1 MLSLDKLSIKGFK
14 SFVEPTD
21 FEVKNGL
28 TGIVGPNG
36 CGKSNIVEAIR
47 FGLGEVSAKQLR
59 GKEIDDLI
67 FNGTDTRPSWNLA
80 EVGLFINLDGSELE
94 NKYQSKQIEI
104 SRKIHRG
111 EGSSSYING
120 KEVRL
125 KDIQLLFADAS
136 TSARSTSIVSQGRIG
151 AITQA
156 KPEDRKMVLE
166 EAAGILGLQSRR
178 HDSELRLKGANN
190 NLLRVED
197 VIKTYEEQLAVLKK
211 QSKEAERFRNISSL
225 IKNAEASVFYVKR
238 NNLQKIIKTLNE
250 DKNKIQIRLA
260 EFQGDVSLKDQAYED
275 LKVRIPPMREKSY
288 SLNSELERL
297 NMTVDNLK
305 QEELRFEEHK
315 VNLEHRVNQLETDL
329 GVEDQQH
336 KETNIKITEINKEIE
351 ELSSKDFDSVSDNNI
366 GQSDKSLLNNI
377 SFDKKYENAVAAIFG
392 KELLASL
399 DKDEVFYWTEN
410 ILNVQNASFSFECKL
425 ASDLIKSPQRIIN
438 KLNNVAIV
446 ENKVEGHENHKNL
459 KVGQAIVDIEG
470 NLWRWD
476 GLFISSSYESN
487 ISSIL
492 SELKEKRLND
502 LKKQVV
508 EWQRILEITDQKIHD
523 LKERIK
529 TAKEELEISQNNPGD
544 IDSKRQF
551 LLNKIK
557 ELDEEKKLFDNQL
570 QEQENLLETL
580 SKDLRNKEQNY
591 SVVKEELIRKES
603 EISNYTNNLNQL
615 ALSCREKINV
625 DLMNLENEIEKFKK
639 DEELESAEK
648 RVIRLVSERER
659 IGAVNLLAEDE
670 YSKLREKVNET
681 IKDKNEIQES
691 IEKLHEAINKINKEG
706 VSRLRD
712 AFKIVNENFE
722 RLFTKLFG
730 GGKAYLK
737 LIQND
742 EDPLNSGLEIFA
754 SPPGKKMQNITLLSG
769 GEQALTAISLL
780 FAVFIANPSPF
791 CILDEVDAPLDDN
804 NVDRFCSMVE
814 EIQKKVQ
821 TKFIVITHNRM
832 TMSRV
837 DRLYGVTMPEE
848 GVSQIVSVELE
859 EAVKFAADAE

>member
-21 FEVKNGL
+21 FEIKNGL

-67 FNGTDTRPSWNLA
+67 FNGTDNRPSWNIS
-80 EVGLFINLDGSELE
+80 EVGLFVNIEGSDLE
-94 NKYQSKQIEI
+94 NKFESKQLEI
-104 SRKIHRG
+104 ARKIWRG
-111 EGSSSYING
+111 EGTNSFING

-178 HDSELRLKGANN
+178 HDAELRLKGANN

-197 VIKTYEEQLAVLKK
+197 VIETYEEQLAILKK
-211 QSKEAERFRNISSL
+211 QAKEAERFRNISTL
-225 IKNAEASVFYVKR
+225 IKNAEASVFFVKR
-238 NNLQKIIKTLNE
+238 NELQLIIKKLNE
-250 DKNKIQIRLA
+250 EKDKIKIKLA
-260 EFQGDVSLKDQAYED
+260 DFQGDVSIQDQAYED
-275 LKVRIPPMREKSY
+275 LKVKIPPMREKSY
-288 SLNSELERL
+288 SLNSELDRL
-297 NMTVDNLK
+297 NMTVENLK

-315 VNLEHRVNQLETDL
+315 INLEHRVKQLNQDL
-329 GVEDQQH
+329 QIEQKQFED
-336 KETNIKITEINKEIE
+336 TNNKIKTIKKDIE
-351 ELSSKDFDSVSDNNI
+351 DLSSKEFEAENRDNPIN
-366 GQSDKSLLNNI
+366 QSDKSLLNNI

-399 DKDEVFYWTEN
+399 EPDDVYYWSEHLGEN
-410 ILNVQNASFSFECKL
+410 VTKKFNFNCEL
-425 ASDLIKSPQRIIN
+425 ASNVIKAPNQVIN
-438 KLNNVAIV
+438 KLENVAIV
-446 ENKVEGHENHKNL
+446 STKKEGTENHSKIDI
-459 KVGQAIVDIEG
+459 GQAIVDLEG

-476 GLFISSSYESN
+476 GLFISSSYEAN
-487 ISSIL
+487 ISTIL

-502 LKKQVV
+502 LKKQII
-508 EWQRILEITDQKIHD
+508 EWERILEVTNQKTDD
-523 LKERIK
+523 LNQRIK
-529 TAKEELEISQNNPGD
+529 TTKEELEVSENNPGD

-551 LLNKIK
+551 LLNKINQ
-557 ELDEEKKLFDNQL
+557 LDGEKKLFDNEL
-570 QEQENLLETL
+570 QEQENLLEKL
-580 SKDLRNKEQNY
+580 SKELRSKEQNY

-603 EISNYTNNLNQL
+603 EISNYSNNLAQL
-615 ALSCREKINV
+615 TQSCREKINV
-625 DLMNLENEIEKFKK
+625 DLLNLENEVEKFKK
-639 DEELESAEK
+639 DEDLETAEK
-648 RVIRLVSERER
+648 RVSRLNAERER

-670 YSKLREKVNET
+670 YVKLREKVDET

-706 VSRLRD
+706 VTRLKD

-780 FAVFIANPSPF
+780 FAVFMANPSPF

-814 EIQKKVQ
+814 EISEKVQ
-821 TKFIVITHNRM
+821 TKFIIITHNRM

-848 GVSQIVSVELE
+848 GISQIVSVELE
-859 EAVKFAADAE
+859 EAVKYAE

>member
-21 FEVKNGL
+21 FEIKNGL

-36 CGKSNIVEAIR
+36 CGKSNIVEAVR

-67 FNGTDTRPSWNLA
+67 FNGTDSRPSWNIA
-80 EVGLFINLDGSELE
+80 EVGLFVNIEGSDLE
-94 NKYQSKQIEI
+94 NKFESKQLEI
-104 SRKIHRG
+104 ARKIWRG
-111 EGSSSYING
+111 EGTNSFING

-178 HDSELRLKGANN
+178 HDAELRLKGANN

-197 VIKTYEEQLAVLKK
+197 VIETYEEQLAILKK
-211 QSKEAERFRNISSL
+211 QAKEAERFRNISTL
-225 IKNAEASVFYVKR
+225 IKNAEASVFFVKR
-238 NNLQKIIKTLNE
+238 NDLQLIIEKLNE
-250 DKNKIQIRLA
+250 EKDKIKIKLA
-260 EFQGDVSLKDQAYED
+260 DFQGDVSIQDQAYED
-275 LKVRIPPMREKSY
+275 LKVKIPPMREKSY
-288 SLNSELERL
+288 SLNSELDRL
-297 NMTVDNLK
+297 NMTVENLK

-315 VNLEHRVNQLETDL
+315 INLEHRVKQLNQDL
-329 GVEDQQH
+329 QIEQKQFED
-336 KETNIKITEINKEIE
+336 TNNKIKTIKKDIE
-351 ELSSKDFDSVSDNNI
+351 DLSSKEFEAENRDKPIN
-366 GQSDKSLLNNI
+366 QSDKSLLNNI
-377 SFDKKYENAVAAIFG
+377 YYDKKYENAIAAIFG

-399 DKDEVFYWTEN
+399 EPDDIYYWSEYLGEN
-410 ILNVQNASFSFECKL
+410 VTKKFNFNCEL
-425 ASDLIKSPQRIIN
+425 ASNVIKAPNQVIN
-438 KLNNVAIV
+438 KLENVAIV
-446 ENKVEGHENHKNL
+446 STKKEGTENHSKIDI
-459 KVGQAIVDIEG
+459 GQAIVDLEG

-476 GLFISSSYESN
+476 GLFISSSYEAN
-487 ISSIL
+487 ISTIL

-502 LKKQVV
+502 LKKQII
-508 EWQRILEITDQKIHD
+508 EWERILEVTNQKTED
-523 LKERIK
+523 LNQRIK
-529 TAKEELEISQNNPGD
+529 TTKEELEVSENNPGD

-551 LLNKIK
+551 LLNKINQ
-557 ELDEEKKLFDNQL
+557 LDGEKKLFDNEL
-570 QEQENLLETL
+570 QEQENLLEKL
-580 SKDLRNKEQNY
+580 SKELRSKEQNY

-603 EISNYTNNLNQL
+603 EISNYSNNLAQL
-615 ALSCREKINV
+615 TQSCREKINV
-625 DLMNLENEIEKFKK
+625 DLLNIENELEKFKK
-639 DEELESAEK
+639 DEDLETAEK
-648 RVIRLVSERER
+648 RVSRLNAERER

-670 YSKLREKVNET
+670 YVKLREKVDET

-706 VSRLRD
+706 VTRLKD

-780 FAVFIANPSPF
+780 FAVFMANPSPF

-814 EIQKKVQ
+814 EISEKVQ
-821 TKFIVITHNRM
+821 TKFIIITHNRM

-848 GVSQIVSVELE
+848 GISQIVSVELE
-859 EAVKFAADAE
+859 EAVKYAE

>member
-1 MLSLDKLSIKGFK
+1 MLSLDKLTIKGFK
-14 SFVEPTD
+14 SFVETTD
-21 FEVKNGL
+21 FEVKDGL

-67 FNGTDTRPSWNLA
+67 FNGTDNRPSWNLA
-80 EVGLFINLDGSELE
+80 EVGLFVNVEDSDLE
-94 NKYQSKQIEI
+94 KRYQSKKIEI
-104 SRKIHRG
+104 ARKIYRG
-111 EGSSSYING
+111 EGSNSFING

-178 HDSELRLKGANN
+178 HDSELRLKAAHN

-197 VIKTYEEQLAVLKK
+197 VINTYEEQLAILKK
-211 QSKEAERFRNISSL
+211 QSKEAERFRNISTL
-225 IKNAEASVFYVKR
+225 IKNAEASVFFVKR
-238 NNLQKIIKTLNE
+238 NKLQKTIQTLEE

-260 EFQGDVSLKDQAYED
+260 DFKGDVSSQDQAYED
-275 LKVRIPPMREKSY
+275 LKVKLPPMREKSY

-297 NMTVDNLK
+297 KMNVENLK

-315 VNLEHRVNQLETDL
+315 TNLEHRVKQLEKDL
-329 GVEDQQH
+329 LIEDQQFE
-336 KETNIKITEINKEIE
+336 ETNLKINEINIEIK
-351 ELSSKDFDSVSDNNI
+351 ELSSKDFDSSSNSSI
-366 GQSDKSLLNNI
+366 GKSDKSLLNNI
-377 SFDKKYENAVAAIFG
+377 SFDKQYENAVAAIFG

-399 DKDEVFYWTEN
+399 EKDEVFYWTEN
-410 ILNVQNASFSFECKL
+410 IKEFQNSKFNFDCKL
-425 ASDLIKSPQRIIN
+425 ASEVIKSPQRILN
-438 KLNNVAIV
+438 KLKNVAIV
-446 ENKVEGHENHKNL
+446 DNKIQGYENHQYL
-459 KVGQAIVDIEG
+459 KPGQAIVDKEG

-476 GLFISSSYESN
+476 GLFISSSYEAN

-492 SELKEKRLND
+492 AELKEKRLND
-502 LKKQVV
+502 LKKQVI
-508 EWQRILEITDQKIHD
+508 EWQRILEITNQKIKD
-523 LKERIK
+523 LKDRIK
-529 TAKEELEISQNNPGD
+529 TANEELEISQNNPGD

-557 ELDEEKKLFDNQL
+557 ELENEKKLFDNNL
-570 QEQENLLETL
+570 QEQENLLEKL

-603 EISNYTNNLNQL
+603 EISNYSNNLNQL
-615 ALSCREKINV
+615 ILSCREKINV
-625 DLMNLENEIEKFKK
+625 DLLDLENEIEKFKK
-639 DEELESAEK
+639 DEDLETAEK
-648 RVIRLVSERER
+648 RVLRLITERER

-670 YSKLREKVNET
+670 YTNLREKVDET
-681 IKDKNEIQES
+681 IRDKNEIQES

-706 VSRLRD
+706 VTRLRE

-814 EIQKKVQ
+814 EISEKVQ
-821 TKFIVITHNRM
+821 TKFIIITHNRM

-859 EAVKFAADAE
+859 EAVKYAEE

>member
-14 SFVEPTD
+14 SFVEPTE
-21 FEVKNGL
+21 FEIKSGL

-67 FNGTDTRPSWNLA
+67 FNGTDNRPSWNLA
-80 EVGLFINLDGSELE
+80 EVGLFVNIDGTDLE
-94 NKYQSKQIEI
+94 NKFESKSLEI
-104 SRKIHRG
+104 ARKIWRG
-111 EGSSSYING
+111 EGTNSYING

-178 HDSELRLKGANN
+178 HDSELRLKAATN

-197 VIKTYEEQLAVLKK
+197 VIQTYEEQLAILKK
-211 QSKEAERFRNISSL
+211 QSKEAERFRSISTL

-238 NNLQKIIKTLNE
+238 NQIQATLQNLE
-250 DKNKIQIRLA
+250 DEKNKIKIKLA
-260 EFQGDVSLKDQAYED
+260 DYQGDVSSQDQAFED
-275 LKVRIPPMREKSY
+275 LKVKIPPMREKSY
-288 SLNSELERL
+288 SLNSELDRL
-297 NMTVDNLK
+297 NMTVENLK

-315 VNLEHRVNQLETDL
+315 TNLEHRVKQLQKDLEVENKQNNDTKSKIQEITD
-329 GVEDQQH
+329 
-336 KETNIKITEINKEIE
+336 EIND
-351 ELSSKDFDSVSDNNI
+351 LSSTDFDSNPEKTI
-366 GQSDKSLLNNI
+366 GKTDRSLLNNI
-377 SFDKKYENAVAAIFG
+377 SFKKEYENSVAAIFG

-399 DKDEVFYWTEN
+399 DKDEVFYWSEN
-410 ILNVQNASFSFECKL
+410 IDQEISASFDFPCKV
-425 ASDLIKSPQRIIN
+425 ASKIIKAPNRITN
-438 KLNNVAIV
+438 KLNNVAII
-446 ENKVEGHENHKNL
+446 EDSSKGNEFHKHL
-459 KVGQAIVDIEG
+459 KLGQAIVDKEG

-476 GLFISSSYESN
+476 GLFVSSSYESN

-502 LKKQVV
+502 LKKQIK
-508 EWQRILEITDQKIHD
+508 EWERISEITVQKIND
-523 LKERIK
+523 LNERIK
-529 TAKEELEISQNNPGD
+529 TATEELDISQNNPGD

-557 ELDEEKKLFDNQL
+557 ELEEEKKLFDNEL
-570 QEQENLLETL
+570 QEKENLLDQL
-580 SKDLRNKEQNY
+580 SKELRNKEQNF
-591 SVVKEELIRKES
+591 SVVKEDLIRKES
-603 EISNYTNNLNQL
+603 EISNFNNNLQQL
-615 ALSCREKINV
+615 ANSCREKINV
-625 DLMNLENEIEKFKK
+625 DLLNLENEIEKLKK
-639 DEELESAEK
+639 DEDLETAEK
-648 RVIRLVSERER
+648 RVMRLVTERER
-659 IGAVNLLAEDE
+659 IGAVNLFAEDE
-670 YSKLREKVNET
+670 YTKLREKVNDT

-691 IEKLHEAINKINKEG
+691 IEKLHDAINKINKEG
-706 VSRLRD
+706 VLRLRD
-712 AFKIVNENFE
+712 AFQIVNENFE

-730 GGKAYLK
+730 GGKAHLK
-737 LIQND
+737 LIQDD

-814 EIQKKVQ
+814 EISEKVQ
-821 TKFIVITHNRM
+821 TKFIIITHNRM

-848 GVSQIVSVELE
+848 GISQIVSVELE
-859 EAVKFAADAE
+859 EAVKYAE

>member
-14 SFVEPTD
+14 SFVEPTE
-21 FEVKNGL
+21 FEIKTGL

-67 FNGTDTRPSWNLA
+67 FNGTDNRPSWNLA
-80 EVGLFINLDGSELE
+80 EVGLFVNIDGSDLE
-94 NKYQSKQIEI
+94 NKFESKSLEI
-104 SRKIHRG
+104 ARKIWRG
-111 EGSSSYING
+111 EGTNSYING

-178 HDSELRLKGANN
+178 HDSELRLKAATN

-211 QSKEAERFRNISSL
+211 QSKEAERFRNISTL
-225 IKNAEASVFYVKR
+225 IKNAEASVFFVKR
-238 NNLQKIIKTLNE
+238 NQIQTILQKLENEKNEIKI
-250 DKNKIQIRLA
+250 KLA
-260 EFQGDVSLKDQAYED
+260 DFQGDVSSQDQAFED
-275 LKVRIPPMREKSY
+275 LKVKIPPMREKSY
-288 SLNSELERL
+288 SLNSELDRL
-297 NMTVDNLK
+297 NMTVENLK

-315 VNLEHRVNQLETDL
+315 TNLEHRVKQLQQDL
-329 GVEDQQH
+329 EVENKQNNDTKAKIQ
-336 KETNIKITEINKEIE
+336 EITNEIND
-351 ELSSKDFDSVSDNNI
+351 LSSMDFDNNPEKTI
-366 GQSDKSLLNNI
+366 GQSDRSLLNNI
-377 SFDKKYENAVAAIFG
+377 SFEKEYENSVAAIFG

-399 DKDEVFYWTEN
+399 DKDEVFYWSEN
-410 ILNVQNASFSFECKL
+410 IVEEVKSSFNFPCIVASEI
-425 ASDLIKSPQRIIN
+425 IKAPDRISN
-438 KLNNVAIV
+438 KLKNVAII
-446 ENKVEGHENHKNL
+446 EDLSKGYEFHKNL
-459 KVGQAIVDIEG
+459 KPGQAIVDKEG

-476 GLFISSSYESN
+476 GLFVSSSYEAN

-502 LKKQVV
+502 LKKQ
-508 EWQRILEITDQKIHD
+508 ILEWERISEITVQKIND
-523 LKERIK
+523 LNDRIK
-529 TAKEELEISQNNPGD
+529 TAKEELDISQNNPGD

-551 LLNKIK
+551 LLNKIQ
-557 ELDEEKKLFDNQL
+557 ELEEEKKLFDNEL
-570 QEQENLLETL
+570 QEKENLLEQL
-580 SKDLRNKEQNY
+580 SKELRNKEQNF
-591 SVVKEELIRKES
+591 SVVKEDLIRKES
-603 EISNYTNNLNQL
+603 EISNFNNNLQQL
-615 ALSCREKINV
+615 INLCREKINV
-625 DLMNLENEIEKFKK
+625 DLLNLENEIEKLKK
-639 DEELESAEK
+639 DEDLETAEK
-648 RVIRLVSERER
+648 RVMRLVAERER

-670 YSKLREKVNET
+670 YTKLREKVNDT

-691 IEKLHEAINKINKEG
+691 IEKLHDAINKINKEG

-712 AFKIVNENFE
+712 AFQIVNENFE

-737 LIQND
+737 LVQND

-814 EIQKKVQ
+814 EISQKVQ
-821 TKFIVITHNRM
+821 TKFIIITHNRM

-859 EAVKFAADAE
+859 EAIQYAE

>member
-21 FEVKNGL
+21 FEIKNGL

-67 FNGTDTRPSWNLA
+67 FNGTDNRPSWNIA
-80 EVGLFINLDGSELE
+80 EVGLFVNIEGSDLE
-94 NKYQSKQIEI
+94 NKFESKQLEI
-104 SRKIHRG
+104 ARKIWRG
-111 EGSSSYING
+111 EGTNSFING

-178 HDSELRLKGANN
+178 HDAELRLKGANN

-197 VIKTYEEQLAVLKK
+197 VIETYEEQLAILKK
-211 QSKEAERFRNISSL
+211 QAKEAERFRNISTL
-225 IKNAEASVFYVKR
+225 IKNAEASVFFVKR
-238 NNLQKIIKTLNE
+238 NELQLIIKKLNE
-250 DKNKIQIRLA
+250 EKDKIKIKLA
-260 EFQGDVSLKDQAYED
+260 DFQGDVSIQDQAYED
-275 LKVRIPPMREKSY
+275 LKVKIPPMREKSY
-288 SLNSELERL
+288 SLNSELDRL
-297 NMTVDNLK
+297 NMTVENLK

-315 VNLEHRVNQLETDL
+315 INLEHRVKQLNQDL
-329 GVEDQQH
+329 QIEQKQFED
-336 KETNIKITEINKEIE
+336 TNNKIKTIKKDIE
-351 ELSSKDFDSVSDNNI
+351 DLSSKEFEAENRDNPIN
-366 GQSDKSLLNNI
+366 QSDKSLLNNI

-399 DKDEVFYWTEN
+399 EPDDVYYWSEHLGEN
-410 ILNVQNASFSFECKL
+410 VTKKFNFNCEL
-425 ASDLIKSPQRIIN
+425 ASNVIKAPNQVIN
-438 KLNNVAIV
+438 KLENVAIV
-446 ENKVEGHENHKNL
+446 STKKEGTENHSKIDI
-459 KVGQAIVDIEG
+459 GQAIVDLEG

-476 GLFISSSYESN
+476 GLFISSSYEAN
-487 ISSIL
+487 ISTIL

-502 LKKQVV
+502 LKKQII
-508 EWQRILEITDQKIHD
+508 EWERILEVTNQKTED
-523 LKERIK
+523 LNQRIK
-529 TAKEELEISQNNPGD
+529 TTKEELEVSENNPGD

-551 LLNKIK
+551 LLNKINQ
-557 ELDEEKKLFDNQL
+557 LDGEKKLFDNEL
-570 QEQENLLETL
+570 QEQENLLEKL
-580 SKDLRNKEQNY
+580 SKELRSKEQNY

-603 EISNYTNNLNQL
+603 EISNYSNNLAQL
-615 ALSCREKINV
+615 TQSCREKINV
-625 DLMNLENEIEKFKK
+625 DLLNLENEVEKFKK
-639 DEELESAEK
+639 DEDLETAEK
-648 RVIRLVSERER
+648 RVSRLNAERER

-670 YSKLREKVNET
+670 YVKLREKVDET

-706 VSRLRD
+706 VTRLKD

-780 FAVFIANPSPF
+780 FAVFMANPSPF

-814 EIQKKVQ
+814 EISEKVQ
-821 TKFIVITHNRM
+821 TKFIIITHNRM

-848 GVSQIVSVELE
+848 GISQIVSVELE
-859 EAVKFAADAE
+859 EAVKYAE

>member
-14 SFVEPTD
+14 SFVEPTE
-21 FEVKNGL
+21 FEIKSGL

-67 FNGTDTRPSWNLA
+67 FNGTDNRPSWNLA
-80 EVGLFINLDGSELE
+80 EVGLFVNIDGTDLE
-94 NKYQSKQIEI
+94 NKFESKSLEI
-104 SRKIHRG
+104 ARKIWRG
-111 EGSSSYING
+111 EGTNSYING

-178 HDSELRLKGANN
+178 HDSELRLKAATN

-197 VIKTYEEQLAVLKK
+197 VIQTYEEQLAILKK
-211 QSKEAERFRNISSL
+211 QSKEAERFRSISTL

-238 NNLQKIIKTLNE
+238 NQIQATLQNLE
-250 DKNKIQIRLA
+250 DEKNKIKIKLA
-260 EFQGDVSLKDQAYED
+260 DYQGDVSSQDQAFED
-275 LKVRIPPMREKSY
+275 LKVKIPPMREKSY
-288 SLNSELERL
+288 SLNSELDRL
-297 NMTVDNLK
+297 NMTVENLK

-315 VNLEHRVNQLETDL
+315 TNLEHRVKQLQKDLEVENKQNNDTKSKIQEITD
-329 GVEDQQH
+329 
-336 KETNIKITEINKEIE
+336 EIND
-351 ELSSKDFDSVSDNNI
+351 LSSTDFDSNPEKTI
-366 GQSDKSLLNNI
+366 GKTDRSLLNNI
-377 SFDKKYENAVAAIFG
+377 SFEKEYENSVAAIFG

-399 DKDEVFYWTEN
+399 DKDEVFYWSEN
-410 ILNVQNASFSFECKL
+410 IDQEISASFDFPCKV
-425 ASDLIKSPQRIIN
+425 ASKIIKAPNRITN
-438 KLNNVAIV
+438 KLNNVAII
-446 ENKVEGHENHKNL
+446 EDSSKGNEFHKHL
-459 KVGQAIVDIEG
+459 KPGQAIVDKEG

-476 GLFISSSYESN
+476 GLFVSSSYESN

-502 LKKQVV
+502 LKKQIK
-508 EWQRILEITDQKIHD
+508 EWERISEITVQKIND
-523 LKERIK
+523 LNERIK
-529 TAKEELEISQNNPGD
+529 TAAEELDISQNNPGD

-557 ELDEEKKLFDNQL
+557 ELEEEKKLFDNEL
-570 QEQENLLETL
+570 QEKENLLDQL
-580 SKDLRNKEQNY
+580 SKELRNKEQNF
-591 SVVKEELIRKES
+591 SVVKEDLIRKES
-603 EISNYTNNLNQL
+603 EISNFNNNLQQL
-615 ALSCREKINV
+615 ANSCREKINV
-625 DLMNLENEIEKFKK
+625 DLLNLENEIDKLKK
-639 DEELESAEK
+639 DEDLETAEK
-648 RVIRLVSERER
+648 RVMRLVTERER

-670 YSKLREKVNET
+670 YTKLREKVNDT

-691 IEKLHEAINKINKEG
+691 IEKLHDAINKINKEG
-706 VSRLRD
+706 VLRLRD
-712 AFKIVNENFE
+712 AFQIVNENFE

-730 GGKAYLK
+730 GGKAHLK
-737 LIQND
+737 LIQDD

-814 EIQKKVQ
+814 EISEKVQ
-821 TKFIVITHNRM
+821 TKFIIITHNRM

-859 EAVKFAADAE
+859 EAVKYAE

>member
-1 MLSLDKLSIKGFK
+1 LLSLDKLSIKGFK
-14 SFVEPTD
+14 SFVEPTE
-21 FEVKNGL
+21 FEIKSGL

-67 FNGTDTRPSWNLA
+67 FNGTDNRASWNLA
-80 EVGLFINLDGSELE
+80 EVGLFVNIDGTDLE
-94 NKYQSKQIEI
+94 NKFESKSLEI
-104 SRKIHRG
+104 ARKIWRG
-111 EGSSSYING
+111 EGTNSYING

-178 HDSELRLKGANN
+178 HDSELRLKAATN

-197 VIKTYEEQLAVLKK
+197 VIQTYEEQLAILKK
-211 QSKEAERFRNISSL
+211 QSKEAERFRNISTL

-238 NNLQKIIKTLNE
+238 NQIQTTLQSLE
-250 DKNKIQIRLA
+250 DEKNKIKIKLA
-260 EFQGDVSLKDQAYED
+260 DYQGDVSSQDQAFED
-275 LKVRIPPMREKSY
+275 LKVKIPPMREKSY
-288 SLNSELERL
+288 SLNSELDRL
-297 NMTVDNLK
+297 NMTVENLK

-315 VNLEHRVNQLETDL
+315 INLEHRVKQLQKDL
-329 GVEDQQH
+329 EVENKQNNDTKAKIQ
-336 KETNIKITEINKEIE
+336 EITNEIND
-351 ELSSKDFDSVSDNNI
+351 LSSTDFESNPEKTI
-366 GQSDKSLLNNI
+366 GKTDRSLLNNI
-377 SFDKKYENAVAAIFG
+377 SFDKEYENSVAAIFG

-399 DKDEVFYWTEN
+399 DKDEIFYWSEY
-410 ILNVQNASFSFECKL
+410 IDQEISASFDFPCKV
-425 ASDLIKSPQRIIN
+425 ASEIIKAPNRITN
-438 KLNNVAIV
+438 KLNNVAVI
-446 ENKVEGHENHKNL
+446 EDSSKGNEFHKHL
-459 KVGQAIVDIEG
+459 KPGQAIVDKDG

-476 GLFISSSYESN
+476 GLFVSSSYEAN

-502 LKKQVV
+502 LKKQ
-508 EWQRILEITDQKIHD
+508 ILEWERISELTVQKIND
-523 LKERIK
+523 LNERIK
-529 TAKEELEISQNNPGD
+529 TASEELDISQNNPGD

-557 ELDEEKKLFDNQL
+557 ELEEEKKLFDNEL
-570 QEQENLLETL
+570 QEKENLLDQL
-580 SKDLRNKEQNY
+580 SKELRNKEQNF
-591 SVVKEELIRKES
+591 SVVKEDLIRKES
-603 EISNYTNNLNQL
+603 EISNFNNNLQQL
-615 ALSCREKINV
+615 ANSCREKINA
-625 DLMNLENEIEKFKK
+625 DLLNLENEIEKLKK
-639 DEELESAEK
+639 DEDLETAEK
-648 RVIRLVSERER
+648 RVLRLVTERER

-670 YSKLREKVNET
+670 YTKLREKVNDT

-706 VSRLRD
+706 VLRLRD
-712 AFKIVNENFE
+712 AFQIVNENFE

-730 GGKAYLK
+730 GGKAHLK

-814 EIQKKVQ
+814 EISEKVQ
-821 TKFIVITHNRM
+821 TKFIIITHNRM

-848 GVSQIVSVELE
+848 GISQIVSVELE
-859 EAVKFAADAE
+859 EAVKYAE

>member
-14 SFVEPTD
+14 SFVEPTE
-21 FEVKNGL
+21 FEIKTGL

-67 FNGTDTRPSWNLA
+67 FNGTDNRPSWNLA
-80 EVGLFINLDGSELE
+80 EVGLFVNIDGSDLE
-94 NKYQSKQIEI
+94 NKFESKSLEI
-104 SRKIHRG
+104 ARKIWRG
-111 EGSSSYING
+111 EGTNSYING

-178 HDSELRLKGANN
+178 HDSELRLKAATN

-211 QSKEAERFRNISSL
+211 QSKEAERFRNISTL
-225 IKNAEASVFYVKR
+225 IKNAEASVFFVKR
-238 NNLQKIIKTLNE
+238 NQIQTILQKLENEKNEIKI
-250 DKNKIQIRLA
+250 KLA
-260 EFQGDVSLKDQAYED
+260 DFQGDVSSQDQAFED
-275 LKVRIPPMREKSY
+275 LKVKIPPMREKSY
-288 SLNSELERL
+288 SLNSELDRL
-297 NMTVDNLK
+297 NMTVENLK

-315 VNLEHRVNQLETDL
+315 TNLEHRVKQLQQDL
-329 GVEDQQH
+329 EVENKQNNDTKAKIQ
-336 KETNIKITEINKEIE
+336 EITNEIND
-351 ELSSKDFDSVSDNNI
+351 LSSKDFDSNPEKTI
-366 GQSDKSLLNNI
+366 GQSDRSLLNNI
-377 SFDKKYENAVAAIFG
+377 SFEKEYENSVAAIFG

-399 DKDEVFYWTEN
+399 DKDEVFYWSEN
-410 ILNVQNASFSFECKL
+410 TVEEVKSSFNFPCIVASEI
-425 ASDLIKSPQRIIN
+425 IKAPDRISN
-438 KLNNVAIV
+438 KLKNVAII
-446 ENKVEGHENHKNL
+446 EDLSKGYEFHKNL
-459 KVGQAIVDIEG
+459 KPGQAIVDKEG

-476 GLFISSSYESN
+476 GLFVSSSYEAN

-502 LKKQVV
+502 LKKQ
-508 EWQRILEITDQKIHD
+508 ILEWERISEITVQKIND
-523 LKERIK
+523 LNDRIK
-529 TAKEELEISQNNPGD
+529 TAKEELDISQNNPGD

-557 ELDEEKKLFDNQL
+557 ELEEEKKLFDNEL
-570 QEQENLLETL
+570 QEKENLLEQL
-580 SKDLRNKEQNY
+580 SKELRNKEQNF
-591 SVVKEELIRKES
+591 SVVKEDLIRKES
-603 EISNYTNNLNQL
+603 EISNFNNNLQQL
-615 ALSCREKINV
+615 INLCREKINV
-625 DLMNLENEIEKFKK
+625 DLLNLENEIEKLKK
-639 DEELESAEK
+639 DEDLETAEK
-648 RVIRLVSERER
+648 RVMRLVAERER

-670 YSKLREKVNET
+670 YTKLREKVNDT

-691 IEKLHEAINKINKEG
+691 IEKLHDAINKINKEG

-712 AFKIVNENFE
+712 AFQIVNENFE

-737 LIQND
+737 LVQND

-814 EIQKKVQ
+814 EISQKVQ
-821 TKFIVITHNRM
+821 TKFIIITHNRM

-848 GVSQIVSVELE
+848 GISQIVSVELE
-859 EAVKFAADAE
+859 EAIQYAE

>member
-21 FEVKNGL
+21 FEIKNGL

-67 FNGTDTRPSWNLA
+67 FNGTDNRPSWNIA
-80 EVGLFINLDGSELE
+80 EVGLFVNIEGSDLE
-94 NKYQSKQIEI
+94 NKFESKQLEI
-104 SRKIHRG
+104 ARKIWRG
-111 EGSSSYING
+111 EGTNSFING

-178 HDSELRLKGANN
+178 HDAELRLKGANN

-197 VIKTYEEQLAVLKK
+197 VIETYEEQLAILKK
-211 QSKEAERFRNISSL
+211 QAKEAERFRNISTL
-225 IKNAEASVFYVKR
+225 IKNAEASVFFVKR
-238 NNLQKIIKTLNE
+238 NELQLIIEKLNE
-250 DKNKIQIRLA
+250 EKDKIKIKLA
-260 EFQGDVSLKDQAYED
+260 DFQGDVSIQDQAYED
-275 LKVRIPPMREKSY
+275 LKVKIPPMREKSY
-288 SLNSELERL
+288 SLNSELDRL
-297 NMTVDNLK
+297 NMTVENLK

-315 VNLEHRVNQLETDL
+315 INLEHRVKQLNQDL
-329 GVEDQQH
+329 QIEQKQFED
-336 KETNIKITEINKEIE
+336 TNNKIKTIKKDIE
-351 ELSSKDFDSVSDNNI
+351 DLSSKEFEAENRDNPIN
-366 GQSDKSLLNNI
+366 QSDKSLLNNI

-399 DKDEVFYWTEN
+399 EPDDIYYWSEYLGEN
-410 ILNVQNASFSFECKL
+410 VTKKFNFNCEL
-425 ASDLIKSPQRIIN
+425 ASNVIKAPNQVIN
-438 KLNNVAIV
+438 KLENVAIV
-446 ENKVEGHENHKNL
+446 STKKEGTENHSKIDI
-459 KVGQAIVDIEG
+459 GQAIVDLEG

-476 GLFISSSYESN
+476 GLFISSSYEAN
-487 ISSIL
+487 ISTIL

-502 LKKQVV
+502 LKKQII
-508 EWQRILEITDQKIHD
+508 EWERILEVTNQKTED
-523 LKERIK
+523 LNQRIK
-529 TAKEELEISQNNPGD
+529 TTKEELEVSENNPGD

-551 LLNKIK
+551 LLNKINQ
-557 ELDEEKKLFDNQL
+557 LDGEKKLFDNEL
-570 QEQENLLETL
+570 QEQENLLEKL
-580 SKDLRNKEQNY
+580 SKELRSKEQNY

-603 EISNYTNNLNQL
+603 EISNYSNNLAQL
-615 ALSCREKINV
+615 TQSCREKINV
-625 DLMNLENEIEKFKK
+625 DLLNLENEVEKFKK
-639 DEELESAEK
+639 DVDLETAEK
-648 RVIRLVSERER
+648 RVSRLNAERER

-670 YSKLREKVNET
+670 YFKLREKVDET

-706 VSRLRD
+706 VTRLKD

-780 FAVFIANPSPF
+780 FAVFMANPSPF

-814 EIQKKVQ
+814 EISEKVQ
-821 TKFIVITHNRM
+821 TKFIIITHNRM

-848 GVSQIVSVELE
+848 GISQIVSVELE
-859 EAVKFAADAE
+859 EAVKYAE

>member
-14 SFVEPTD
+14 SFVEPTE
-21 FEVKNGL
+21 FEIKNGL

-67 FNGTDTRPSWNLA
+67 FNGTDNRPSWNLA
-80 EVGLFINLDGSELE
+80 EVGLFVNIDGSDLE
-94 NKYQSKQIEI
+94 NKFESKSLEI
-104 SRKIHRG
+104 ARKIWRG
-111 EGSSSYING
+111 EGTNSYING

-178 HDSELRLKGANN
+178 HDSELRLKAATN

-211 QSKEAERFRNISSL
+211 QSKEAERFRNISTL
-225 IKNAEASVFYVKR
+225 IKNAEASVFFVKR
-238 NNLQKIIKTLNE
+238 NQIQTILQKLENEKNEIKI
-250 DKNKIQIRLA
+250 KLA
-260 EFQGDVSLKDQAYED
+260 DFQGDVSSQDQAFED
-275 LKVRIPPMREKSY
+275 LKVKIPPMREKSY
-288 SLNSELERL
+288 SLNSELDRL
-297 NMTVDNLK
+297 NMTVENLK

-315 VNLEHRVNQLETDL
+315 TNLEHRVKQLQQDL
-329 GVEDQQH
+329 EVENKQNNDTKAKIQ
-336 KETNIKITEINKEIE
+336 EITNEIND
-351 ELSSKDFDSVSDNNI
+351 LSSKDFDSNPEKTI
-366 GQSDKSLLNNI
+366 GQSDRSLLNNI
-377 SFDKKYENAVAAIFG
+377 SFEKEYENSVAAIFG

-399 DKDEVFYWTEN
+399 DKDEVFYWSEN
-410 ILNVQNASFSFECKL
+410 IVEEVKSSFDFPCIVASEI
-425 ASDLIKSPQRIIN
+425 IKTPDRISN
-438 KLNNVAIV
+438 KLKNVAII
-446 ENKVEGHENHKNL
+446 EDLSKGYEFHKNL
-459 KVGQAIVDIEG
+459 KPGQAIVDKEG

-476 GLFISSSYESN
+476 GLFVSSSYEAN

-502 LKKQVV
+502 LKKQ
-508 EWQRILEITDQKIHD
+508 ILEWERISEITVQKIND
-523 LKERIK
+523 LNDRIK
-529 TAKEELEISQNNPGD
+529 TAKEELDISQNNPGD

-557 ELDEEKKLFDNQL
+557 ELEEEKKLFDNEL
-570 QEQENLLETL
+570 QEKENLLEQL
-580 SKDLRNKEQNY
+580 SKELRNKEQNF
-591 SVVKEELIRKES
+591 SVVKEDLIRKES
-603 EISNYTNNLNQL
+603 EISNFNNNLQQL
-615 ALSCREKINV
+615 INLCREKINV
-625 DLMNLENEIEKFKK
+625 DLLNLENEIEKLKK
-639 DEELESAEK
+639 DEDLETAEK
-648 RVIRLVSERER
+648 RVMRLVAERER

-670 YSKLREKVNET
+670 YTKLREKVNDT

-691 IEKLHEAINKINKEG
+691 IEKLHDAINKINKEG

-712 AFKIVNENFE
+712 AFQIVNENFE

-737 LIQND
+737 LVQND

-814 EIQKKVQ
+814 EISQKVQ
-821 TKFIVITHNRM
+821 TKFIIITHNRM

-859 EAVKFAADAE
+859 EAIQYAE

>member
-14 SFVEPTD
+14 SFVEPTE
-21 FEVKNGL
+21 FEIKTGL

-67 FNGTDTRPSWNLA
+67 FNGTDNRPSWNLA
-80 EVGLFINLDGSELE
+80 EVGLFVNIDGSDLE
-94 NKYQSKQIEI
+94 NKFESKSLEI
-104 SRKIHRG
+104 ARKIWRG
-111 EGSSSYING
+111 EGTNSYING

-178 HDSELRLKGANN
+178 HDSELRLKAATN

-211 QSKEAERFRNISSL
+211 QSKEAERFRNISTL
-225 IKNAEASVFYVKR
+225 IKNAEASVFFVKR
-238 NNLQKIIKTLNE
+238 NQIQTILQKLENEKNEIKI
-250 DKNKIQIRLA
+250 KLA
-260 EFQGDVSLKDQAYED
+260 DFQGDVSSQDQAFED
-275 LKVRIPPMREKSY
+275 LKVKIPPMREKSY
-288 SLNSELERL
+288 SLNSELDRL
-297 NMTVDNLK
+297 NMTVENLK

-315 VNLEHRVNQLETDL
+315 TNLEHRVKQLQQDL
-329 GVEDQQH
+329 EVENKQNNDTKAKIQ
-336 KETNIKITEINKEIE
+336 EITNEIND
-351 ELSSKDFDSVSDNNI
+351 LSSKDFDSNPEKTI
-366 GQSDKSLLNNI
+366 GQSDRSLLNNI
-377 SFDKKYENAVAAIFG
+377 SFEKEYENSVAAIFG

-399 DKDEVFYWTEN
+399 DKDEVFYWSEN
-410 ILNVQNASFSFECKL
+410 TFEEVKSSFNFPCIVASEI
-425 ASDLIKSPQRIIN
+425 IKAPDRISN
-438 KLNNVAIV
+438 KLKNVAII
-446 ENKVEGHENHKNL
+446 EDLSKGYEFHKNL
-459 KVGQAIVDIEG
+459 KPGQAIVDKEG

-476 GLFISSSYESN
+476 GLFVSSSYEAN

-502 LKKQVV
+502 LKKQ
-508 EWQRILEITDQKIHD
+508 ILEWERISEITVQKIND
-523 LKERIK
+523 LNDRIK
-529 TAKEELEISQNNPGD
+529 TAKEELDISQNNPGD

-551 LLNKIK
+551 LLNKIQ
-557 ELDEEKKLFDNQL
+557 ELEEEKKLFDNEL
-570 QEQENLLETL
+570 QEKENLLEQL
-580 SKDLRNKEQNY
+580 SKELRNKEQNF
-591 SVVKEELIRKES
+591 SVVKEDLIRKES
-603 EISNYTNNLNQL
+603 EISNFNNNLQQL
-615 ALSCREKINV
+615 INLCREKINV
-625 DLMNLENEIEKFKK
+625 DLLNLENEIEKLKK
-639 DEELESAEK
+639 DEDLETAEK
-648 RVIRLVSERER
+648 RVMRLVAERER

-670 YSKLREKVNET
+670 YTKLREKVNDT

-691 IEKLHEAINKINKEG
+691 IEKLHDAINKINKEG

-712 AFKIVNENFE
+712 AFQIVNENFE

-737 LIQND
+737 LVQND

-814 EIQKKVQ
+814 EISQKVQ
-821 TKFIVITHNRM
+821 TKFIIITHNRM

-859 EAVKFAADAE
+859 EAIQYAE

>member
-14 SFVEPTD
+14 SFVEPTE
-21 FEVKNGL
+21 FEIKTGL

-67 FNGTDTRPSWNLA
+67 FNGTDNRPSWNLA
-80 EVGLFINLDGSELE
+80 EVGLFVNIDGSDLE
-94 NKYQSKQIEI
+94 NKFESKSLEI
-104 SRKIHRG
+104 ARKIWRG
-111 EGSSSYING
+111 EGTNSYING

-178 HDSELRLKGANN
+178 HDSELRLKAATN

-197 VIKTYEEQLAVLKK
+197 VIKTYEEQLAILKK
-211 QSKEAERFRNISSL
+211 QSKEAERFRNISTL
-225 IKNAEASVFYVKR
+225 IKNAEASVFFVKR
-238 NNLQKIIKTLNE
+238 NQIQTILQKLENEKNEIKI
-250 DKNKIQIRLA
+250 KLA
-260 EFQGDVSLKDQAYED
+260 DFQGDVSSQDQAFED
-275 LKVRIPPMREKSY
+275 LKVKIPPMREKSY
-288 SLNSELERL
+288 SLNSELDRL
-297 NMTVDNLK
+297 NMTVENLK

-315 VNLEHRVNQLETDL
+315 TNLEHRVKQLQQDL
-329 GVEDQQH
+329 EVENKQNNDTKAKIQ
-336 KETNIKITEINKEIE
+336 EITNEIND
-351 ELSSKDFDSVSDNNI
+351 LSSKDFDSNPEKTI
-366 GQSDKSLLNNI
+366 GQSDRSLLNNI
-377 SFDKKYENAVAAIFG
+377 SFEKEYENSVAAIFG

-399 DKDEVFYWTEN
+399 DKDEVFYWSEN
-410 ILNVQNASFSFECKL
+410 IVEEVKSSFDFPCIVASEI
-425 ASDLIKSPQRIIN
+425 IKAPDRISN
-438 KLNNVAIV
+438 KLKNVAII
-446 ENKVEGHENHKNL
+446 ENLSKGYEFHKNL
-459 KVGQAIVDIEG
+459 KPGQAIVDKEG

-476 GLFISSSYESN
+476 GLFVSSSYEAN

-502 LKKQVV
+502 LKKQ
-508 EWQRILEITDQKIHD
+508 ILEWERISEITVQKIND
-523 LKERIK
+523 LNDRIK
-529 TAKEELEISQNNPGD
+529 TAKEELDISQNNPGD

-557 ELDEEKKLFDNQL
+557 ELEEEKKLFDNEL
-570 QEQENLLETL
+570 QEKENLLEQL
-580 SKDLRNKEQNY
+580 SKELRNKEQNF
-591 SVVKEELIRKES
+591 SVVKEDLIRKES
-603 EISNYTNNLNQL
+603 EISNFNNNLQQL
-615 ALSCREKINV
+615 INLCREKINV
-625 DLMNLENEIEKFKK
+625 DLLNLENEIEKLKK
-639 DEELESAEK
+639 DEDLETAEK
-648 RVIRLVSERER
+648 RVMRLVAERER

-670 YSKLREKVNET
+670 YTKLREKVNDT

-691 IEKLHEAINKINKEG
+691 IEKLHDAINKINKEG

-712 AFKIVNENFE
+712 AFQIVNENFE

-737 LIQND
+737 LVQND

-814 EIQKKVQ
+814 EISQKVQ
-821 TKFIVITHNRM
+821 TKFIIITHNRM

-859 EAVKFAADAE
+859 EAIQYAE

>member
-67 FNGTDTRPSWNLA
+67 FNGTDIRPSWNLA
-80 EVGLFINLDGSELE
+80 EVGLYINVEGEDLE
-94 NKYQSKQIEI
+94 NKYQSKQLEI
-104 SRKIHRG
+104 SRKIYRG

-178 HDSELRLKGANN
+178 HDSELRLKAANN

-197 VIKTYEEQLAVLKK
+197 VITTYEEQLAILKK
-211 QSKEAERFRNISSL
+211 QSKEAERFRNISTL
-225 IKNAEASVFYVKR
+225 IKNAEASVFFVKR
-238 NNLQKIIKTLNE
+238 NNLQKIIESLE
-250 DKNKIQIRLA
+250 GEKNKIQIRLA
-260 EFQGDVSLKDQAYED
+260 EFQGDVSSKDQAYED
-275 LKVRIPPMREKSY
+275 LKVKIPPMREKSY
-288 SLNSELERL
+288 SLNTELERL
-297 NMTVDNLK
+297 SMTVENLK

-315 VNLEHRVNQLETDL
+315 TNLEHRVKQLEKDL
-329 GVEDQQH
+329 QVEVQQYE
-336 KETNIKITEINKEIE
+336 ETNLKIKEINKEID
-351 ELSSKDFDSVSDNNI
+351 ELSSKDFDSVSDSTV
-366 GQSDKSLLNNI
+366 GQSDRSLLNNI
-377 SFDKKYENAVAAIFG
+377 SFDKKYENSVAAIFG

-399 DKDEVFYWTEN
+399 DKDEIFYWTEN
-410 ILNVQNASFSFECKL
+410 IQDTQNSKFSFDCEI
-425 ASDLIKSPQRIIN
+425 ASDIIKSPQRILS
-438 KLNNVAIV
+438 KLSNVAIV
-446 ENKVEGHENHKNL
+446 NNKEEGYENHKYL
-459 KVGQAIVDIEG
+459 KPGQAVVDLEG

-492 SELKEKRLND
+492 AELKEKRLND
-502 LKKQVV
+502 LKKQIV
-508 EWQRILEITDQKIHD
+508 EWERILEITNQKTHD
-523 LKERIK
+523 LKDRIK
-529 TAKEELEISQNNPGD
+529 TANEELEISQNNPGD

-551 LLNKIK
+551 LLNKIN
-557 ELDEEKKLFDNQL
+557 ELDDEKKLFDNQL
-570 QEQENLLETL
+570 QEQENLLDEL
-580 SKDLRNKEQNY
+580 SKELRNKEQNY

-603 EISNYTNNLNQL
+603 EISNYENNLNQL
-615 ALSCREKINV
+615 SLSCREKINV
-625 DLMNLENEIEKFKK
+625 DLLNLENEIEKFKK
-639 DEELESAEK
+639 DEDLETAEK
-648 RVIRLVSERER
+648 RVFRLVAERER

-670 YSKLREKVNET
+670 YIKLREKVDET

-706 VSRLRD
+706 VTRLRD

-730 GGKAYLK
+730 GGKANLK

-814 EIQKKVQ
+814 EISEKVQ
-821 TKFIVITHNRM
+821 TRFIIITHNRM

-859 EAVKFAADAE
+859 EAVKYAE

>member
-21 FEVKNGL
+21 FEIKNGL

-36 CGKSNIVEAIR
+36 CGKSNIVEAVR

-67 FNGTDTRPSWNLA
+67 FNGTDSRPSWNIA
-80 EVGLFINLDGSELE
+80 EVGLFVNIEGSDLE
-94 NKYQSKQIEI
+94 NKFESKQLEI
-104 SRKIHRG
+104 ARKIWRG
-111 EGSSSYING
+111 EGTNSFING

-178 HDSELRLKGANN
+178 HDAELRLKGANN

-197 VIKTYEEQLAVLKK
+197 VIETYEEQLAILKK
-211 QSKEAERFRNISSL
+211 QAKEAERFRNISTL
-225 IKNAEASVFYVKR
+225 IKNAEASVFFVKR
-238 NNLQKIIKTLNE
+238 NDLQLVIEKLNE
-250 DKNKIQIRLA
+250 EKDKIKIKLVD
-260 EFQGDVSLKDQAYED
+260 FQGDVSIQDQAYED
-275 LKVRIPPMREKSY
+275 LKVKIPPMREKSY
-288 SLNSELERL
+288 SLNSELDRL
-297 NMTVDNLK
+297 NMTVENLK

-315 VNLEHRVNQLETDL
+315 INLEHRVKQLNQDL
-329 GVEDQQH
+329 QIEQKQFED
-336 KETNIKITEINKEIE
+336 TNNKIKTIKKDIE
-351 ELSSKDFDSVSDNNI
+351 DLSSKEFEAENRDNPIN
-366 GQSDKSLLNNI
+366 QSDKSLLNNI

-399 DKDEVFYWTEN
+399 EPDDIYYWSEYLGEN
-410 ILNVQNASFSFECKL
+410 VTKKFNFNCEL
-425 ASDLIKSPQRIIN
+425 ASNVIKAPNQVIN
-438 KLNNVAIV
+438 KLENVAIV
-446 ENKVEGHENHKNL
+446 STKKEGTENHSKIDI
-459 KVGQAIVDIEG
+459 GQAIVDLEG

-476 GLFISSSYESN
+476 GLFISSSYEAN
-487 ISSIL
+487 ISTIL

-502 LKKQVV
+502 LKKQII
-508 EWQRILEITDQKIHD
+508 EWERILEVTNQKTED
-523 LKERIK
+523 LNQRIK
-529 TAKEELEISQNNPGD
+529 TTKEELEVSENNPGD

-551 LLNKIK
+551 LLNKINQ
-557 ELDEEKKLFDNQL
+557 LDGEKKLFDNEL
-570 QEQENLLETL
+570 QEQENLLEKL
-580 SKDLRNKEQNY
+580 SKELRSKEQNY

-603 EISNYTNNLNQL
+603 EISNYSNNLAQL
-615 ALSCREKINV
+615 TQSCREKINV
-625 DLMNLENEIEKFKK
+625 DLLNLENEVEKFKK
-639 DEELESAEK
+639 DEDLETAEK
-648 RVIRLVSERER
+648 RVSRLNAERER

-670 YSKLREKVNET
+670 YVKLREKVDET

-706 VSRLRD
+706 VTRLKD

-780 FAVFIANPSPF
+780 FAVFMANPSPF

-814 EIQKKVQ
+814 EISEKVQ
-821 TKFIVITHNRM
+821 TKFIIITHNRM

-848 GVSQIVSVELE
+848 GISQIVSVELE
-859 EAVKFAADAE
+859 EAVKYAE

>member
-14 SFVEPTD
+14 SFVEPTE
-21 FEVKNGL
+21 FEIKTGL

-67 FNGTDTRPSWNLA
+67 FNGTDNRPSWNLA
-80 EVGLFINLDGSELE
+80 EVGLFVNIDGSDLE
-94 NKYQSKQIEI
+94 NKFESKSLEI
-104 SRKIHRG
+104 ARKIWRG
-111 EGSSSYING
+111 EGTNSYING

-178 HDSELRLKGANN
+178 HDSELRLKAATN

-197 VIKTYEEQLAVLKK
+197 VIKTYEEQLAILKK
-211 QSKEAERFRNISSL
+211 QSKEAERFRNISTL
-225 IKNAEASVFYVKR
+225 IKNAEASVFFVKR
-238 NNLQKIIKTLNE
+238 NQIQTILQKLENEKNEIKI
-250 DKNKIQIRLA
+250 KLA
-260 EFQGDVSLKDQAYED
+260 DFQGDVSSQDQAFED
-275 LKVRIPPMREKSY
+275 LKVKIPPMREKSY
-288 SLNSELERL
+288 SLNSELDRL
-297 NMTVDNLK
+297 NMTVENLK

-315 VNLEHRVNQLETDL
+315 TNLEHRVKQLQQDL
-329 GVEDQQH
+329 EVENKQNNDTKAKIQ
-336 KETNIKITEINKEIE
+336 EITNEIND
-351 ELSSKDFDSVSDNNI
+351 LSSKDFDSNPEKTI
-366 GQSDKSLLNNI
+366 GQSDRSLLNNI
-377 SFDKKYENAVAAIFG
+377 SFEKEYENSVAAIFG

-399 DKDEVFYWTEN
+399 DKDEVFYWSEN
-410 ILNVQNASFSFECKL
+410 TVEEVKSSFNFPCIVASEI
-425 ASDLIKSPQRIIN
+425 IKAPDRISN
-438 KLNNVAIV
+438 KLKNVAII
-446 ENKVEGHENHKNL
+446 EDLSKGYEFHKNL
-459 KVGQAIVDIEG
+459 KPGQAIVDKEG

-476 GLFISSSYESN
+476 GLFVSSSYEAN

-502 LKKQVV
+502 LKKQ
-508 EWQRILEITDQKIHD
+508 ILEWERISEITVQKIND
-523 LKERIK
+523 LNDRIK
-529 TAKEELEISQNNPGD
+529 TAKEELDISQNNPGD

-557 ELDEEKKLFDNQL
+557 ELEEEKKLFDNEL
-570 QEQENLLETL
+570 QEKENLLEQL
-580 SKDLRNKEQNY
+580 SKELRNKEQNF
-591 SVVKEELIRKES
+591 SVVKEDLIRKES
-603 EISNYTNNLNQL
+603 EISNFNNNLQQL
-615 ALSCREKINV
+615 INSCREKINV
-625 DLMNLENEIEKFKK
+625 DLLNLENEIAKLKK
-639 DEELESAEK
+639 DEDLETAEK
-648 RVIRLVSERER
+648 RVMRLVAERER

-670 YSKLREKVNET
+670 YTKLREKVNDT

-691 IEKLHEAINKINKEG
+691 IEKLHDAINKINKEG

-712 AFKIVNENFE
+712 AFQIVNENFE

-737 LIQND
+737 LVQND

-814 EIQKKVQ
+814 EISQKVQ
-821 TKFIVITHNRM
+821 TKFIIITHNRM

-859 EAVKFAADAE
+859 EAIQYAE

>member
-14 SFVEPTD
+14 SFVEPTE
-21 FEVKNGL
+21 FEIKTGL

-67 FNGTDTRPSWNLA
+67 FNGTDNRPSWNLA
-80 EVGLFINLDGSELE
+80 EVGLFVNIDGSDLE
-94 NKYQSKQIEI
+94 NKFESKSLEI
-104 SRKIHRG
+104 ARKIWRG
-111 EGSSSYING
+111 EGTNSYING

-178 HDSELRLKGANN
+178 HDSELRLKAATN

-211 QSKEAERFRNISSL
+211 QSKEAERFRNISTL
-225 IKNAEASVFYVKR
+225 IKNAEASVFFVKR
-238 NNLQKIIKTLNE
+238 NQIQTILQKLESEKNEIKI
-250 DKNKIQIRLA
+250 KLA
-260 EFQGDVSLKDQAYED
+260 DFQGDVSSQDQAFED
-275 LKVRIPPMREKSY
+275 LKVKIPPMREKSY
-288 SLNSELERL
+288 SLNSELDRL
-297 NMTVDNLK
+297 NMTVENLK

-315 VNLEHRVNQLETDL
+315 TNLEHRVKQLQQDL
-329 GVEDQQH
+329 EVENKQNNDTKAKIQ
-336 KETNIKITEINKEIE
+336 EITNEIND
-351 ELSSKDFDSVSDNNI
+351 LSSKDFDSNPEKTI
-366 GQSDKSLLNNI
+366 GQSDRSLLNNI
-377 SFDKKYENAVAAIFG
+377 SFEKEYENSVAAIFG

-399 DKDEVFYWTEN
+399 DKDEVFYWSEN
-410 ILNVQNASFSFECKL
+410 TVEEVKSSFNFPCIVASEI
-425 ASDLIKSPQRIIN
+425 IKAPDRISN
-438 KLNNVAIV
+438 KLKNVAII
-446 ENKVEGHENHKNL
+446 EDLSKGYEFHKNL
-459 KVGQAIVDIEG
+459 KPGQAIVDKEG

-476 GLFISSSYESN
+476 GLFVSSSYEAN

-502 LKKQVV
+502 LKKQ
-508 EWQRILEITDQKIHD
+508 ILEWERISEITVQKIND
-523 LKERIK
+523 LNDRIK
-529 TAKEELEISQNNPGD
+529 TAKEELDISQNNPGD

-551 LLNKIK
+551 LLNKIQ
-557 ELDEEKKLFDNQL
+557 ELEEEKKLFDNEL
-570 QEQENLLETL
+570 QEKENLLERL
-580 SKDLRNKEQNY
+580 SKELRNKEQNF
-591 SVVKEELIRKES
+591 SVVKEDLIRKES
-603 EISNYTNNLNQL
+603 EISNFNNNLQQL
-615 ALSCREKINV
+615 INLCREKINV
-625 DLMNLENEIEKFKK
+625 DLLNLENEIEKLKK
-639 DEELESAEK
+639 DEDLETAEK
-648 RVIRLVSERER
+648 RVMRLVAERER

-670 YSKLREKVNET
+670 YTKLREKVNDT

-691 IEKLHEAINKINKEG
+691 IEKLHDAINKINKEG

-712 AFKIVNENFE
+712 AFQIVNENFE

-737 LIQND
+737 LVQND

-814 EIQKKVQ
+814 EISQKVQ
-821 TKFIVITHNRM
+821 TKFIIITHNRM

-859 EAVKFAADAE
+859 EAIQYAE

>member
-14 SFVEPTD
+14 SFVEPTE
-21 FEVKNGL
+21 FEIKSGL

-67 FNGTDTRPSWNLA
+67 FNGTDNRPSWNLA
-80 EVGLFINLDGSELE
+80 EVGLFVNIDGTDLE
-94 NKYQSKQIEI
+94 NKFESKSLEI
-104 SRKIHRG
+104 ARKIWRG
-111 EGSSSYING
+111 EGTNSYING

-178 HDSELRLKGANN
+178 HDSELRLKAATN

-197 VIKTYEEQLAVLKK
+197 VIQTYEEQLAILKK
-211 QSKEAERFRNISSL
+211 QSKEAERFRSISTL

-238 NNLQKIIKTLNE
+238 NQIQATLQNLE
-250 DKNKIQIRLA
+250 DEKNKIKIKLA
-260 EFQGDVSLKDQAYED
+260 DYQGDVSSQDQAFED
-275 LKVRIPPMREKSY
+275 LKVKIPPMREKSY
-288 SLNSELERL
+288 SLNSELDRL
-297 NMTVDNLK
+297 NMTVENLK

-315 VNLEHRVNQLETDL
+315 TNLEHRVKQLQKDLEVENKQNNDTKSKIQEITD
-329 GVEDQQH
+329 
-336 KETNIKITEINKEIE
+336 EIND
-351 ELSSKDFDSVSDNNI
+351 LSSTDFDSNPEKTI
-366 GQSDKSLLNNI
+366 GKTDRSLLNNI
-377 SFDKKYENAVAAIFG
+377 SFEKEYENSVAAIFG

-399 DKDEVFYWTEN
+399 DKDEVFYWSEN
-410 ILNVQNASFSFECKL
+410 IDQEISASFDFPCKV
-425 ASDLIKSPQRIIN
+425 ASKIIKAPNRITN
-438 KLNNVAIV
+438 KLNNVAII
-446 ENKVEGHENHKNL
+446 EDSSKGNEFHKHL
-459 KVGQAIVDIEG
+459 KPGQAIVDKEG

-476 GLFISSSYESN
+476 GLFVSSSYESN

-502 LKKQVV
+502 LKKQIK
-508 EWQRILEITDQKIHD
+508 EWERISEITVQKIND
-523 LKERIK
+523 LNERIK
-529 TAKEELEISQNNPGD
+529 TAAEELDISQNNPGD

-557 ELDEEKKLFDNQL
+557 ELEEEKKLFDNEL
-570 QEQENLLETL
+570 QEKENLLDQL
-580 SKDLRNKEQNY
+580 SKELRNKEQNF
-591 SVVKEELIRKES
+591 SVVKEDLIRKES
-603 EISNYTNNLNQL
+603 EISNFNNNLQQL
-615 ALSCREKINV
+615 ANSCREKINV
-625 DLMNLENEIEKFKK
+625 DLLNLENEIEKLKK
-639 DEELESAEK
+639 DEDLETAEK
-648 RVIRLVSERER
+648 RVMRLVTERER

-670 YSKLREKVNET
+670 YTKLREKVNDT

-691 IEKLHEAINKINKEG
+691 IEKLHDAINKINKEG
-706 VSRLRD
+706 VLRLRD
-712 AFKIVNENFE
+712 AFQIVNENFE

-730 GGKAYLK
+730 GGKAHLK
-737 LIQND
+737 LIQDD

-814 EIQKKVQ
+814 EISEKVQ
-821 TKFIVITHNRM
+821 TKFIIITHNRM

-848 GVSQIVSVELE
+848 GVYQIVSVELE
-859 EAVKFAADAE
+859 EAAKYAE

>member
-1 MLSLDKLSIKGFK
+1 LLSLDKLSIKGFK
-14 SFVEPTD
+14 SFVEPTE
-21 FEVKNGL
+21 FEIKTGL

-67 FNGTDTRPSWNLA
+67 FNGTDNRPSWNLA
-80 EVGLFINLDGSELE
+80 EVGLFVNIDGSDLE
-94 NKYQSKQIEI
+94 NKFESKSLEI
-104 SRKIHRG
+104 ARKIWRG
-111 EGSSSYING
+111 EGTNSYING

-178 HDSELRLKGANN
+178 HDSELRLKAATN

-211 QSKEAERFRNISSL
+211 QSKEAERFRNISTL
-225 IKNAEASVFYVKR
+225 IKNAEASVFFVKR
-238 NNLQKIIKTLNE
+238 NQIQTILQKLENEKNEIKI
-250 DKNKIQIRLA
+250 KLA
-260 EFQGDVSLKDQAYED
+260 DFQGDVSSQDQAFED
-275 LKVRIPPMREKSY
+275 LKVKIPPMREKSY
-288 SLNSELERL
+288 SLNSELDRL
-297 NMTVDNLK
+297 NMTVENLK

-315 VNLEHRVNQLETDL
+315 TNLEHRVKQLQQDL
-329 GVEDQQH
+329 EVENKQNNDTKAKIQ
-336 KETNIKITEINKEIE
+336 EITNEIND
-351 ELSSKDFDSVSDNNI
+351 LSSKDFDSNPEKTI
-366 GQSDKSLLNNI
+366 GQSDRSLLNNI
-377 SFDKKYENAVAAIFG
+377 SFEKEYENSVAAIFG

-399 DKDEVFYWTEN
+399 DKDEVFYWSEN
-410 ILNVQNASFSFECKL
+410 IVEEVKSSFDFPCIVASEI
-425 ASDLIKSPQRIIN
+425 IKAPDRISN
-438 KLNNVAIV
+438 KLKNVAII
-446 ENKVEGHENHKNL
+446 EDLSKGYEFHKNL
-459 KVGQAIVDIEG
+459 KPGQAIVDKEG

-476 GLFISSSYESN
+476 GLFVSSSYEAN

-502 LKKQVV
+502 LKKQ
-508 EWQRILEITDQKIHD
+508 ILEWERISEITVQKIND
-523 LKERIK
+523 LNDRIK
-529 TAKEELEISQNNPGD
+529 TAKEELDISQNNPGD

-557 ELDEEKKLFDNQL
+557 ELEEEKKLFDNEL
-570 QEQENLLETL
+570 QEKENLLEQL
-580 SKDLRNKEQNY
+580 SKELRNKEQNF
-591 SVVKEELIRKES
+591 SVVKEDLIRKES
-603 EISNYTNNLNQL
+603 EISNFNNNLQQL
-615 ALSCREKINV
+615 INSCREKINV
-625 DLMNLENEIEKFKK
+625 DLLNLENEIEKLKK
-639 DEELESAEK
+639 DEDLETAEK
-648 RVIRLVSERER
+648 RVMRLVAERER

-670 YSKLREKVNET
+670 YTKLREKVNDT

-691 IEKLHEAINKINKEG
+691 IEKLHDAINKINKEG

-712 AFKIVNENFE
+712 AFQIVNENFE

-737 LIQND
+737 LVQND

-814 EIQKKVQ
+814 EISQKVQ
-821 TKFIVITHNRM
+821 TKFIIITHNRM

-859 EAVKFAADAE
+859 EAIQFAE

>member
-14 SFVEPTD
+14 SFVEPTE
-21 FEVKNGL
+21 FEIKSGL

-67 FNGTDTRPSWNLA
+67 FNGTDNRPSWNLA
-80 EVGLFINLDGSELE
+80 EVGLFVNIDGSDLE
-94 NKYQSKQIEI
+94 NKFESKSLEI
-104 SRKIHRG
+104 ARKIWRG
-111 EGSSSYING
+111 EGTNSYING

-178 HDSELRLKGANN
+178 HDSELRLKAATN

-197 VIKTYEEQLAVLKK
+197 VIKTYEEQLAILKK
-211 QSKEAERFRNISSL
+211 QSKEAERFRNISTL
-225 IKNAEASVFYVKR
+225 IKNAEASVFFVKR
-238 NNLQKIIKTLNE
+238 NQIQTILQKLENEKNEIKI
-250 DKNKIQIRLA
+250 KLA
-260 EFQGDVSLKDQAYED
+260 DFQGDVSSQDQAFED
-275 LKVRIPPMREKSY
+275 LKVKIPPMREKSY
-288 SLNSELERL
+288 SLNSELDRL
-297 NMTVDNLK
+297 NMTVENLK

-315 VNLEHRVNQLETDL
+315 TNLEHRVKQLQQDL
-329 GVEDQQH
+329 EVENKQNNDTKAKIQ
-336 KETNIKITEINKEIE
+336 EITNEIND
-351 ELSSKDFDSVSDNNI
+351 LSSKDFDSNPEKTI
-366 GQSDKSLLNNI
+366 GQSDRSLLNNI
-377 SFDKKYENAVAAIFG
+377 SFEKEYENSVAAIFG

-399 DKDEVFYWTEN
+399 DKDEVFYWSEN
-410 ILNVQNASFSFECKL
+410 TVEEVKSSFNFPCIVASEI
-425 ASDLIKSPQRIIN
+425 IKAPDRISN
-438 KLNNVAIV
+438 KLKNVAII
-446 ENKVEGHENHKNL
+446 EDLSKGYEFHKNL
-459 KVGQAIVDIEG
+459 KPGQAIVDKEG

-476 GLFISSSYESN
+476 GLFVSSSYEAN

-502 LKKQVV
+502 LKKQ
-508 EWQRILEITDQKIHD
+508 ILEWERISEITVQKIND
-523 LKERIK
+523 LNDRIK
-529 TAKEELEISQNNPGD
+529 TAKEELDISQNNPGD

-557 ELDEEKKLFDNQL
+557 ELEEEKKLFDNEL
-570 QEQENLLETL
+570 QEKENLLEQL
-580 SKDLRNKEQNY
+580 SKELRNKEQNF
-591 SVVKEELIRKES
+591 SVVKEDLIRKES
-603 EISNYTNNLNQL
+603 EISNFNNNLQQL
-615 ALSCREKINV
+615 INLCREKINV
-625 DLMNLENEIEKFKK
+625 DLLNLENEIVKLKK
-639 DEELESAEK
+639 DEDLETAEK
-648 RVIRLVSERER
+648 RVMRLVAERER

-670 YSKLREKVNET
+670 YTKLREKVNDT

-691 IEKLHEAINKINKEG
+691 IEKLHDAINKINKEG

-712 AFKIVNENFE
+712 AFQIVNENFE

-737 LIQND
+737 LVQND

-814 EIQKKVQ
+814 EISQKVQ
-821 TKFIVITHNRM
+821 TKFIIITHNRM

-859 EAVKFAADAE
+859 EAIQYAE

>member
-1 MLSLDKLSIKGFK
+1 LL
-14 SFVEPTD
+14 
-21 FEVKNGL
+21 VKFGEAKEQILIL
-28 TGIVGPNG
+28 T
-36 CGKSNIVEAIR
+36 A
-47 FGLGEVSAKQLR
+47 
-59 GKEIDDLI
+59 
-67 FNGTDTRPSWNLA
+67 
-80 EVGLFINLDGSELE
+80 
-94 NKYQSKQIEI
+94 
-104 SRKIHRG
+104 
-111 EGSSSYING
+111 

-178 HDSELRLKGANN
+178 HDSELRLKAATN

-197 VIKTYEEQLAVLKK
+197 VIQTYEEQLAILKK
-211 QSKEAERFRNISSL
+211 QSKEAERFRNISTL

-238 NNLQKIIKTLNE
+238 NQIQTTLQSLE
-250 DKNKIQIRLA
+250 DEKNKIKIKLA
-260 EFQGDVSLKDQAYED
+260 DYQGDVSSQDQAFED
-275 LKVRIPPMREKSY
+275 LKVKIPPMREKSY
-288 SLNSELERL
+288 SLNSELDRL
-297 NMTVDNLK
+297 NMTVENLK

-315 VNLEHRVNQLETDL
+315 INLEHRVKQLQKDL
-329 GVEDQQH
+329 EVENKQNNDTKAKIQ
-336 KETNIKITEINKEIE
+336 EITNEIND
-351 ELSSKDFDSVSDNNI
+351 LSSTDFESNPEKTI
-366 GQSDKSLLNNI
+366 GKTDRSLLNNI
-377 SFDKKYENAVAAIFG
+377 SFDKEYENSVAAIFG

-399 DKDEVFYWTEN
+399 DKDEVFYWSEN
-410 ILNVQNASFSFECKL
+410 IDQEISASFDFPCKV
-425 ASDLIKSPQRIIN
+425 ASEIIKAPNRITN
-438 KLNNVAIV
+438 KLNNVAVI
-446 ENKVEGHENHKNL
+446 EDSSKGNEFHKHL
-459 KVGQAIVDIEG
+459 KPGQAIVDKDG

-476 GLFISSSYESN
+476 GLFVSSSYEAN

-502 LKKQVV
+502 LKKQ
-508 EWQRILEITDQKIHD
+508 ILEWERISELTVQKIND
-523 LKERIK
+523 LNERIK
-529 TAKEELEISQNNPGD
+529 TASEELDISQNNPGD

-557 ELDEEKKLFDNQL
+557 ELEEEKKLFDNEL
-570 QEQENLLETL
+570 QEKENLLDQL
-580 SKDLRNKEQNY
+580 SKELRNKEQNF
-591 SVVKEELIRKES
+591 SVVKEDLIRKES
-603 EISNYTNNLNQL
+603 EISNFQNNLQQL
-615 ALSCREKINV
+615 ANSCREKINA
-625 DLMNLENEIEKFKK
+625 DLLNLENEIEKLKK
-639 DEELESAEK
+639 DEDLETAEK
-648 RVIRLVSERER
+648 RVLRLVTERER

-670 YSKLREKVNET
+670 YTKLREKVNDT

-706 VSRLRD
+706 VLRLRD
-712 AFKIVNENFE
+712 AFQIVNENFE

-730 GGKAYLK
+730 GGKAHLK

-814 EIQKKVQ
+814 EISEKVQ
-821 TKFIVITHNRM
+821 TKFIIITHNRM

-859 EAVKFAADAE
+859 EAVKYAE

>member
-21 FEVKNGL
+21 FEIKNGL

-67 FNGTDTRPSWNLA
+67 FNGTDNRPSWNIA
-80 EVGLFINLDGSELE
+80 EVGLFVNIEGSDLE
-94 NKYQSKQIEI
+94 NKFESKQLEI
-104 SRKIHRG
+104 ARKIWRG
-111 EGSSSYING
+111 EGTNSFING

-178 HDSELRLKGANN
+178 HDAELRLKGANN

-197 VIKTYEEQLAVLKK
+197 VIETYEEQLAILKK
-211 QSKEAERFRNISSL
+211 QAKEAERFRNISTL
-225 IKNAEASVFYVKR
+225 IKNAEASVFFVKR
-238 NNLQKIIKTLNE
+238 NELQLIIKKLNE
-250 DKNKIQIRLA
+250 EKDKIKIKLA
-260 EFQGDVSLKDQAYED
+260 DFQGDVSIQDQAYED
-275 LKVRIPPMREKSY
+275 LKVKIPPMREKSY
-288 SLNSELERL
+288 SLNSELDRL
-297 NMTVDNLK
+297 NMTVENLK

-315 VNLEHRVNQLETDL
+315 INLEHRVKQLNQDL
-329 GVEDQQH
+329 QIEQKQFED
-336 KETNIKITEINKEIE
+336 TNNKIKTIKKDIE
-351 ELSSKDFDSVSDNNI
+351 DLSSKEFEAENRNNPI
-366 GQSDKSLLNNI
+366 NQSDKSLLNNI

-399 DKDEVFYWTEN
+399 EPDDVYYWSEHLGEN
-410 ILNVQNASFSFECKL
+410 VTKKFNFNCEL
-425 ASDLIKSPQRIIN
+425 ASNVIKAPDQVIN
-438 KLNNVAIV
+438 KLENVAIV
-446 ENKVEGHENHKNL
+446 STKKEGTENHSKIDI
-459 KVGQAIVDIEG
+459 GQAIVDLEG

-476 GLFISSSYESN
+476 GLFISSSYEAN
-487 ISSIL
+487 ISTIL

-502 LKKQVV
+502 LKKQII
-508 EWQRILEITDQKIHD
+508 EWERILEVTNQKTED
-523 LKERIK
+523 LNQRIK
-529 TAKEELEISQNNPGD
+529 TTKEELEVSENNPGD

-551 LLNKIK
+551 LLNKINQ
-557 ELDEEKKLFDNQL
+557 LDGEKKLFDNEL
-570 QEQENLLETL
+570 QEQENLLEKL
-580 SKDLRNKEQNY
+580 SKELRSKEQNY

-603 EISNYTNNLNQL
+603 EISNYSNNLAQL
-615 ALSCREKINV
+615 TQSCREKINV
-625 DLMNLENEIEKFKK
+625 DLLNLENEVEKFKK
-639 DEELESAEK
+639 DEDLETAEK
-648 RVIRLVSERER
+648 RVSRLNAERER

-670 YSKLREKVNET
+670 YVKLREKVDET

-706 VSRLRD
+706 VTRLKD

-780 FAVFIANPSPF
+780 FAVFMANPSPF

-814 EIQKKVQ
+814 EISEKVQ
-821 TKFIVITHNRM
+821 TKFIIITHNRM

-848 GVSQIVSVELE
+848 GISQIVSVELE
-859 EAVKFAADAE
+859 EAVKYAE

>member
-1 MLSLDKLSIKGFK
+1 LLSLDKLSIKGFK

-21 FEVKNGL
+21 FEIKNGL

-36 CGKSNIVEAIR
+36 CGKSNIVEAVR

-67 FNGTDTRPSWNLA
+67 FNGTDSRPSWNIA
-80 EVGLFINLDGSELE
+80 EVGLFVNIEGSDLE
-94 NKYQSKQIEI
+94 NKFESKQLEI
-104 SRKIHRG
+104 ARKIWRG
-111 EGSSSYING
+111 EGTNSFING

-178 HDSELRLKGANN
+178 HDAELRLKGANN

-197 VIKTYEEQLAVLKK
+197 VIETYEEQLAILKK
-211 QSKEAERFRNISSL
+211 QAKEAERFRNISTL
-225 IKNAEASVFYVKR
+225 IKNAEASVFFVKR
-238 NNLQKIIKTLNE
+238 NDLQLIIEKLNE
-250 DKNKIQIRLA
+250 EKDKIKIKLA
-260 EFQGDVSLKDQAYED
+260 DFQGDVSIQDQAYED
-275 LKVRIPPMREKSY
+275 LKVKIPPMREKSY
-288 SLNSELERL
+288 SLNSELDRL
-297 NMTVDNLK
+297 NMTVENLK

-315 VNLEHRVNQLETDL
+315 INLEHRVKQLNQDL
-329 GVEDQQH
+329 QIEQKQFED
-336 KETNIKITEINKEIE
+336 TNNKIKTIKKDIE
-351 ELSSKDFDSVSDNNI
+351 DLSSKEFEAENRDSPIN
-366 GQSDKSLLNNI
+366 QSDKSLLNNI

-399 DKDEVFYWTEN
+399 EPDDIYYWSEYLGEN
-410 ILNVQNASFSFECKL
+410 VTKKFNFNCEL
-425 ASDLIKSPQRIIN
+425 ASNVIKAPNQVIN
-438 KLNNVAIV
+438 KLENVAIV
-446 ENKVEGHENHKNL
+446 STKKEGTENHSKIDI
-459 KVGQAIVDIEG
+459 GQAIVDLEG

-476 GLFISSSYESN
+476 GLFISSSYEAN
-487 ISSIL
+487 ISTIL

-502 LKKQVV
+502 LKKQII
-508 EWQRILEITDQKIHD
+508 EWERILEVTNQKTED
-523 LKERIK
+523 LNQRIK
-529 TAKEELEISQNNPGD
+529 TTKEELEVSENNPGD

-551 LLNKIK
+551 LLNKINQ
-557 ELDEEKKLFDNQL
+557 LDGEKKLFDNEL
-570 QEQENLLETL
+570 QEQENLLEKL
-580 SKDLRNKEQNY
+580 SKELRSKEQNY

-603 EISNYTNNLNQL
+603 EISNYSNNLAQL
-615 ALSCREKINV
+615 TQSCREKINV
-625 DLMNLENEIEKFKK
+625 DLLNLENEVEKFKK
-639 DEELESAEK
+639 DEDLETAEK
-648 RVIRLVSERER
+648 RVSRLNAERER

-670 YSKLREKVNET
+670 YVKLREKVDET

-706 VSRLRD
+706 VTRLKD

-780 FAVFIANPSPF
+780 FAVFMANPSPF

-814 EIQKKVQ
+814 EISEKVQ
-821 TKFIVITHNRM
+821 TKFIIITHNRM

-848 GVSQIVSVELE
+848 GISQIVSVELE
-859 EAVKFAADAE
+859 EAVKYAE

>member
-14 SFVEPTD
+14 SFVEPTE
-21 FEVKNGL
+21 FEIKTGL

-67 FNGTDTRPSWNLA
+67 FNGTDNRPSWNLA
-80 EVGLFINLDGSELE
+80 EVGLFVNIDGSDLE
-94 NKYQSKQIEI
+94 NKFESKSLEI
-104 SRKIHRG
+104 ARKIWRG
-111 EGSSSYING
+111 EGTNSYING

-178 HDSELRLKGANN
+178 HDSELRLKAATN

-211 QSKEAERFRNISSL
+211 QSKEAERFRNISTL
-225 IKNAEASVFYVKR
+225 IKNAEASVFFVKR
-238 NNLQKIIKTLNE
+238 NQIQTILQKLESEKNEIKI
-250 DKNKIQIRLA
+250 KLA
-260 EFQGDVSLKDQAYED
+260 DFQGDVSSQDQAFED
-275 LKVRIPPMREKSY
+275 LKVKIPPMREKSY
-288 SLNSELERL
+288 SLNSELDRL
-297 NMTVDNLK
+297 NMTVENLK

-315 VNLEHRVNQLETDL
+315 TNLEHRVKQLQQDL
-329 GVEDQQH
+329 EVENKQNNDTKAKIQ
-336 KETNIKITEINKEIE
+336 EITNEIND
-351 ELSSKDFDSVSDNNI
+351 LSSKDFDSNPEKTI
-366 GQSDKSLLNNI
+366 GQSDRSLLNNI
-377 SFDKKYENAVAAIFG
+377 SFEKEYENSVAAIFG

-399 DKDEVFYWTEN
+399 DKDDVFYWSEN
-410 ILNVQNASFSFECKL
+410 TVEEVKSSFNFPCIVASEI
-425 ASDLIKSPQRIIN
+425 IKAPDRISN
-438 KLNNVAIV
+438 KLKNVAII
-446 ENKVEGHENHKNL
+446 EDLSKGYEFHKNL
-459 KVGQAIVDIEG
+459 KPGQAIVDKEG

-476 GLFISSSYESN
+476 GLFVSSSYEAN

-502 LKKQVV
+502 LKKQ
-508 EWQRILEITDQKIHD
+508 ILEWERISEITVQKIND
-523 LKERIK
+523 LNDRIK
-529 TAKEELEISQNNPGD
+529 TAKEELDISQNNPGD

-557 ELDEEKKLFDNQL
+557 ELEEEKKLFDNEL
-570 QEQENLLETL
+570 QEKENLLEQL
-580 SKDLRNKEQNY
+580 SKELRNKEQNF
-591 SVVKEELIRKES
+591 SVVKEDLIRKES
-603 EISNYTNNLNQL
+603 EISNFNNNLQQL
-615 ALSCREKINV
+615 INLCREKINV
-625 DLMNLENEIEKFKK
+625 DLLNLENEIEKLKK
-639 DEELESAEK
+639 DEDLETAEK
-648 RVIRLVSERER
+648 RVMRLVAERER

-670 YSKLREKVNET
+670 YTKLREKVNDT

-691 IEKLHEAINKINKEG
+691 IEKLHDAINKINKEG

-712 AFKIVNENFE
+712 AFQIVNENFE

-737 LIQND
+737 LVQND

-814 EIQKKVQ
+814 EISQKVQ
-821 TKFIVITHNRM
+821 TKFIIITHNRM

-848 GVSQIVSVELE
+848 GISQIVSVELE
-859 EAVKFAADAE
+859 EAIQYAE

>member
-14 SFVEPTD
+14 SFVEPTE
-21 FEVKNGL
+21 FEIKSGL

-67 FNGTDTRPSWNLA
+67 FNGTDNRPSWNLA
-80 EVGLFINLDGSELE
+80 EVGLFVNIDGTDLE
-94 NKYQSKQIEI
+94 NKFESKSLEI
-104 SRKIHRG
+104 ARKIWRG
-111 EGSSSYING
+111 EGTNSYING

-178 HDSELRLKGANN
+178 HDSELRLKAATN

-197 VIKTYEEQLAVLKK
+197 VIQTYEEQLAILKK
-211 QSKEAERFRNISSL
+211 QSKEAERFRSISTL

-238 NNLQKIIKTLNE
+238 NQIQATLQNLE
-250 DKNKIQIRLA
+250 DEKNKIKIKLA
-260 EFQGDVSLKDQAYED
+260 DYQGDVSSQDQAFED
-275 LKVRIPPMREKSY
+275 LKVKIPPMREKSY
-288 SLNSELERL
+288 SLNSELDRL
-297 NMTVDNLK
+297 NMTVENLK

-315 VNLEHRVNQLETDL
+315 TNLEHRVKQLQKDLEVENKQNNDTKSKIQEITD
-329 GVEDQQH
+329 
-336 KETNIKITEINKEIE
+336 EIND
-351 ELSSKDFDSVSDNNI
+351 LSSTDFDSNPEKTI
-366 GQSDKSLLNNI
+366 GKTDRSLLNNI
-377 SFDKKYENAVAAIFG
+377 SFEKEYENSVAAIFG

-399 DKDEVFYWTEN
+399 DKDEVFYWSEN
-410 ILNVQNASFSFECKL
+410 IDQEISASFDFPCKV
-425 ASDLIKSPQRIIN
+425 ASKIIKAPNRITN
-438 KLNNVAIV
+438 KLNNVAII
-446 ENKVEGHENHKNL
+446 EDSSKGNEFHKHL
-459 KVGQAIVDIEG
+459 KPGQAIVDKEG

-476 GLFISSSYESN
+476 GLFVSSSYESN

-502 LKKQVV
+502 LKKQVK
-508 EWQRILEITDQKIHD
+508 EWERISEITVQKIND
-523 LKERIK
+523 LNERIK
-529 TAKEELEISQNNPGD
+529 TATEELDISQNNPGD

-557 ELDEEKKLFDNQL
+557 ELEEEKKLFDNEL
-570 QEQENLLETL
+570 QEKENLLDQL
-580 SKDLRNKEQNY
+580 SKELRNKEQNF
-591 SVVKEELIRKES
+591 SVVKEDLIRKES
-603 EISNYTNNLNQL
+603 EISNFNNNLQQL
-615 ALSCREKINV
+615 ANSCREKINV
-625 DLMNLENEIEKFKK
+625 DLLNLENEIEKLKK
-639 DEELESAEK
+639 DEDLETAEK
-648 RVIRLVSERER
+648 RVIRLVTERER

-670 YSKLREKVNET
+670 YTKLREKVNDT

-691 IEKLHEAINKINKEG
+691 IEKLHDAINKINKEG
-706 VSRLRD
+706 VLRLRD
-712 AFKIVNENFE
+712 AFQIVNENFE

-730 GGKAYLK
+730 GGKAHLK
-737 LIQND
+737 LIQDD

-814 EIQKKVQ
+814 EISEKVQ
-821 TKFIVITHNRM
+821 TKFIIITHNRM

-848 GVSQIVSVELE
+848 GISQIVSVELE
-859 EAVKFAADAE
+859 EAVKYAE

>member
-14 SFVEPTD
+14 SFVEPTE
-21 FEVKNGL
+21 FEIKSGL

-67 FNGTDTRPSWNLA
+67 FNGTDNRPSWNLA
-80 EVGLFINLDGSELE
+80 EVGLFVNIDGTDLE
-94 NKYQSKQIEI
+94 NKFESKSLEI
-104 SRKIHRG
+104 ARKIWRG
-111 EGSSSYING
+111 EGTNSYING

-178 HDSELRLKGANN
+178 HDSELRLKAATN

-197 VIKTYEEQLAVLKK
+197 VIQTYEEQLAILKK
-211 QSKEAERFRNISSL
+211 QSKEAERFRSISTL

-238 NNLQKIIKTLNE
+238 NQIQATLQNLE
-250 DKNKIQIRLA
+250 DEKNKIKIKLA
-260 EFQGDVSLKDQAYED
+260 DYQGDVSSQDQAFED
-275 LKVRIPPMREKSY
+275 LKVKIPPMREKSY
-288 SLNSELERL
+288 SLNSELDRL
-297 NMTVDNLK
+297 NMTVENLK

-315 VNLEHRVNQLETDL
+315 TNLEHRVKQLQKDLEVENKQNNDTKSKIQEITD
-329 GVEDQQH
+329 
-336 KETNIKITEINKEIE
+336 EIND
-351 ELSSKDFDSVSDNNI
+351 LSSTDFDSNPEKTI
-366 GQSDKSLLNNI
+366 GKTDRSLLNNI
-377 SFDKKYENAVAAIFG
+377 SFEKEYENSVAAIFG

-399 DKDEVFYWTEN
+399 DKDEVFYWSEN
-410 ILNVQNASFSFECKL
+410 IDQEISASFDFPCKV
-425 ASDLIKSPQRIIN
+425 ASKIIKAPNRITN
-438 KLNNVAIV
+438 KLNNVAII
-446 ENKVEGHENHKNL
+446 EDSSKGNEFHKYL
-459 KVGQAIVDIEG
+459 KPGQAIVDKEG

-476 GLFISSSYESN
+476 GLFVSSSYESN

-502 LKKQVV
+502 LKKQIK
-508 EWQRILEITDQKIHD
+508 EWERISEITVQKIND
-523 LKERIK
+523 LNERIK
-529 TAKEELEISQNNPGD
+529 TATEELDISQNNPGD

-557 ELDEEKKLFDNQL
+557 ELEEEKKLFDNEL
-570 QEQENLLETL
+570 QEKENLLDQL
-580 SKDLRNKEQNY
+580 SKELRNKEQNF
-591 SVVKEELIRKES
+591 SVVKEDLIRKES
-603 EISNYTNNLNQL
+603 EISNFNNNLQQL
-615 ALSCREKINV
+615 ANSCREKINV
-625 DLMNLENEIEKFKK
+625 DLLNLENEIDKLKK
-639 DEELESAEK
+639 DEDLETAEK
-648 RVIRLVSERER
+648 RVMRLVTERER

-670 YSKLREKVNET
+670 YTKLREKVNDT

-691 IEKLHEAINKINKEG
+691 IEKLHDAINKINKEG
-706 VSRLRD
+706 VLRLRD
-712 AFKIVNENFE
+712 AFQIVNENFE

-730 GGKAYLK
+730 GGKAHLK
-737 LIQND
+737 LIQDD

-814 EIQKKVQ
+814 EISEKVQ
-821 TKFIVITHNRM
+821 TKFIIITHNRM

-848 GVSQIVSVELE
+848 GISQIVSVELE
-859 EAVKFAADAE
+859 EAVKYAE

>member
-21 FEVKNGL
+21 FEIKNGL

-67 FNGTDTRPSWNLA
+67 FNGTDNRPSWNIA
-80 EVGLFINLDGSELE
+80 EVGLFVNIDGSDLE
-94 NKYQSKQIEI
+94 NKFQSKQLEI
-104 SRKIHRG
+104 ARKIWRG
-111 EGSSSYING
+111 EGTNSFING

-178 HDSELRLKGANN
+178 HDAELRLKGANN

-197 VIKTYEEQLAVLKK
+197 VIQTYEEQLAILKK
-211 QSKEAERFRNISSL
+211 QAKEAERFRNISTL
-225 IKNAEASVFYVKR
+225 IKNAEASVFFVKR
-238 NNLQKIIKTLNE
+238 NELQLILERLNE
-250 DKNKIQIRLA
+250 EKDKIKVKLA
-260 EFQGDVSLKDQAYED
+260 DFQGDVSIQDQAYED
-275 LKVRIPPMREKSY
+275 LKVKIPPMREKSY
-288 SLNSELERL
+288 SLNSELDRL
-297 NMTVDNLK
+297 NMTVENLK

-315 VNLEHRVNQLETDL
+315 INLEHRVKQLNQDLQIEQKQFEETTSKIKTIRKDI
-329 GVEDQQH
+329 ED
-336 KETNIKITEINKEIE
+336 
-351 ELSSKDFDSVSDNNI
+351 LSSKEFEAENRDISVN
-366 GQSDKSLLNNI
+366 QSDSSLLNNI

-399 DKDEVFYWTEN
+399 EPDDIYYWREHSSGQAN
-410 ILNVQNASFSFECKL
+410 KVFSFHCEP
-425 ASDLIKSPQRIIN
+425 ASKVIRAPNQVMN

-446 ENKVEGHENHKNL
+446 SSKKEGLENHTKINI
-459 KVGQAIVDIEG
+459 GQAIVDLEG

-476 GLFISSSYESN
+476 GLFISSSYEAN
-487 ISSIL
+487 ISTIL

-502 LKKQVV
+502 LKKQVL
-508 EWQRILEITDQKIHD
+508 EWERILEVTVQKTED
-523 LKERIK
+523 LNQRIK
-529 TAKEELEISQNNPGD
+529 TAKEELEISENNPGD

-557 ELDEEKKLFDNQL
+557 QLDDEKKLFDNQL
-570 QEQENLLETL
+570 QEQENLLESL
-580 SKDLRNKEQNY
+580 SKELRNKEQNY

-603 EISNYTNNLNQL
+603 EISNYSNNLTQL
-615 ALSCREKINV
+615 AQLCREKINV
-625 DLMNLENEIEKFKK
+625 DLLNLENEVDKFKR
-639 DEELESAEK
+639 DEDLETAEK
-648 RVIRLVSERER
+648 RVLRLNAERER

-670 YSKLREKVNET
+670 YVKLREKVDET

-706 VSRLRD
+706 VLRLKE

-814 EIQKKVQ
+814 EISEKVQ
-821 TKFIVITHNRM
+821 TKFIIVTHNRM

-848 GVSQIVSVELE
+848 GISQIVSVELE
-859 EAVKFAADAE
+859 EAVKYAE

>member
-21 FEVKNGL
+21 FEIKNGL

-47 FGLGEVSAKQLR
+47 FALGEVSAKQLR

-67 FNGTDTRPSWNLA
+67 FNGTDNRPSWNIA
-80 EVGLFINLDGSELE
+80 EVGLFVNVDGSDLE
-94 NKYQSKQIEI
+94 NKFQSKQLEI
-104 SRKIHRG
+104 ARKIWRG
-111 EGSSSYING
+111 EGTNSFING

-178 HDSELRLKGANN
+178 HDAELRLKGANN

-197 VIKTYEEQLAVLKK
+197 VIQTYEEQLAILKK
-211 QSKEAERFRNISSL
+211 QAKEAERFRNISTL
-225 IKNAEASVFYVKR
+225 IKNAEASVFFVKR
-238 NNLQKIIKTLNE
+238 NELQLILERLNKEKEKINIK
-250 DKNKIQIRLA
+250 LA
-260 EFQGDVSLKDQAYED
+260 DFQGDVSIQDQAYED
-275 LKVRIPPMREKSY
+275 LKVKIPPMREKSY
-288 SLNSELERL
+288 SLNSELDRL
-297 NMTVDNLK
+297 NMTVENLK

-315 VNLEHRVNQLETDL
+315 INLERRVKQLNQDLQIEQRQFEETTTKIKTIRKDI
-329 GVEDQQH
+329 ED
-336 KETNIKITEINKEIE
+336 
-351 ELSSKDFDSVSDNNI
+351 LSSKEFEAENRDSSVN
-366 GQSDKSLLNNI
+366 QSDRSLLNNI

-399 DKDEVFYWTEN
+399 EPDDIYYWREHSSEQDN
-410 ILNVQNASFSFECKL
+410 KEFSFHCEP
-425 ASDLIKSPQRIIN
+425 ASKVIKAPNQVMN

-446 ENKVEGHENHKNL
+446 SSKKEGLENHTKINI
-459 KVGQAIVDIEG
+459 GQAIVDLEG

-476 GLFISSSYESN
+476 GLFISSSYEAN
-487 ISSIL
+487 ISTIL

-502 LKKQVV
+502 LKKQVL
-508 EWQRILEITDQKIHD
+508 EWERILEVTVQKTED
-523 LKERIK
+523 LNQRIK
-529 TAKEELEISQNNPGD
+529 TAKEELEISENNPGD

-557 ELDEEKKLFDNQL
+557 QLDDEKKLFDNKL
-570 QEQENLLETL
+570 QEQENLLESL
-580 SKDLRNKEQNY
+580 SKELRNKEQNY

-603 EISNYTNNLNQL
+603 EISNYSNNLTQL
-615 ALSCREKINV
+615 TQSCREKINV
-625 DLMNLENEIEKFKK
+625 DLLNLENEVDKFKR
-639 DEELESAEK
+639 DEDLETAEK
-648 RVIRLVSERER
+648 RVLRLNAERER

-670 YSKLREKVNET
+670 YVKLREKVDET

-706 VSRLRD
+706 VLRLKE

-730 GGKAYLK
+730 GGKAFLK

-814 EIQKKVQ
+814 EISEKVQ
-821 TKFIVITHNRM
+821 TKFIIVTHNRM

-848 GVSQIVSVELE
+848 GISQIVSVELE
-859 EAVKFAADAE
+859 EAVKYAE

>member
-14 SFVEPTD
+14 SFVEPTE
-21 FEVKNGL
+21 FEIKSGL

-67 FNGTDTRPSWNLA
+67 FNGTDNRPSWNLA
-80 EVGLFINLDGSELE
+80 EVGLFVNIDGSDLE
-94 NKYQSKQIEI
+94 NKFESKSLEI
-104 SRKIHRG
+104 ARKIWRG
-111 EGSSSYING
+111 EGTNSYING

-178 HDSELRLKGANN
+178 HDSELRLKAATN

-211 QSKEAERFRNISSL
+211 QSKEAERFRNISTL
-225 IKNAEASVFYVKR
+225 IKNAEASVFFVKR
-238 NNLQKIIKTLNE
+238 NQIQTILQKLEIEKNEIKI
-250 DKNKIQIRLA
+250 KLA
-260 EFQGDVSLKDQAYED
+260 DFQGDVSSQDQAFED
-275 LKVRIPPMREKSY
+275 LKVKIPPMREKSY
-288 SLNSELERL
+288 SLNSELDRL
-297 NMTVDNLK
+297 NMTVENLK

-315 VNLEHRVNQLETDL
+315 TNLEHRVKQLQQDL
-329 GVEDQQH
+329 EVENKQNNDTKAKIQ
-336 KETNIKITEINKEIE
+336 EITNEIND
-351 ELSSKDFDSVSDNNI
+351 LSSKDFDNNPEKTI
-366 GQSDKSLLNNI
+366 GQSDRSLLNNI
-377 SFDKKYENAVAAIFG
+377 SFEKEYENSVAAIFG

-399 DKDEVFYWTEN
+399 DKDEVFYWSEN
-410 ILNVQNASFSFECKL
+410 IVEEVKSSFDFPCIVASEI
-425 ASDLIKSPQRIIN
+425 IKAPDRISN
-438 KLNNVAIV
+438 KLKNVAII
-446 ENKVEGHENHKNL
+446 EDLSKGYEFHKNL
-459 KVGQAIVDIEG
+459 KPGQAIVDKEG

-476 GLFISSSYESN
+476 GLFVSSSYEAN

-502 LKKQVV
+502 LKKQ
-508 EWQRILEITDQKIHD
+508 ILEWERISEITVQKIND
-523 LKERIK
+523 LNDRIK
-529 TAKEELEISQNNPGD
+529 TAKEELDISQNNPGD

-557 ELDEEKKLFDNQL
+557 ELEEEKKLFDNEL
-570 QEQENLLETL
+570 QEKENLLEQL
-580 SKDLRNKEQNY
+580 SKELRNKEQNF
-591 SVVKEELIRKES
+591 SVVKEDLIRKES
-603 EISNYTNNLNQL
+603 EISNFNNNLQQL
-615 ALSCREKINV
+615 INLCREKINV
-625 DLMNLENEIEKFKK
+625 DLLNLENEIEKLKK
-639 DEELESAEK
+639 DEDLETAEK
-648 RVIRLVSERER
+648 RVMRLVAERER

-670 YSKLREKVNET
+670 YTKLREKVNDT

-691 IEKLHEAINKINKEG
+691 IEKLHDAINKINKEG

-712 AFKIVNENFE
+712 AFQIVNENFE

-737 LIQND
+737 LVQND

-814 EIQKKVQ
+814 EISQKVQ
-821 TKFIVITHNRM
+821 TKFIIITHNRM

-848 GVSQIVSVELE
+848 GISQIVSVELE
-859 EAVKFAADAE
+859 EAIQYAE

>member
-14 SFVEPTD
+14 SFVEPTE
-21 FEVKNGL
+21 FEIKTGL

-67 FNGTDTRPSWNLA
+67 FNGTDNRPSWNLA
-80 EVGLFINLDGSELE
+80 EVGLFVNIDGSDLE
-94 NKYQSKQIEI
+94 NKFESKSLEI
-104 SRKIHRG
+104 ARKIWRG
-111 EGSSSYING
+111 EGTNSYING

-178 HDSELRLKGANN
+178 HDSELRLKAATN

-211 QSKEAERFRNISSL
+211 QSKEAERFRNISTL
-225 IKNAEASVFYVKR
+225 IKNAEASVFFVKR
-238 NNLQKIIKTLNE
+238 NQIQTILQKLENEKNEIKI
-250 DKNKIQIRLA
+250 KLA
-260 EFQGDVSLKDQAYED
+260 DFQGDVSSQDQAFED
-275 LKVRIPPMREKSY
+275 LKVKIPPMREKSY
-288 SLNSELERL
+288 SLNSELDRL
-297 NMTVDNLK
+297 NMTVENLK

-315 VNLEHRVNQLETDL
+315 TNLEHRVKQLQQDL
-329 GVEDQQH
+329 EVENKQNNDTKAKIQ
-336 KETNIKITEINKEIE
+336 EITNEIND
-351 ELSSKDFDSVSDNNI
+351 LSSKDFDSNPEKTI
-366 GQSDKSLLNNI
+366 GQSDRSLLNNI
-377 SFDKKYENAVAAIFG
+377 SFEKEYENSVAAIFG

-399 DKDEVFYWTEN
+399 DKDEVFYWSEN
-410 ILNVQNASFSFECKL
+410 IVEEVKSSFDFPCIVASEI
-425 ASDLIKSPQRIIN
+425 IKAPDRISN
-438 KLNNVAIV
+438 KLKNVAII
-446 ENKVEGHENHKNL
+446 EDLSKGYEFHKNL
-459 KVGQAIVDIEG
+459 KPGQAIVDKEG

-476 GLFISSSYESN
+476 GLFVSSSYEAN

-502 LKKQVV
+502 LKKQ
-508 EWQRILEITDQKIHD
+508 ILEWERISEITVQKIND
-523 LKERIK
+523 LNDRIK
-529 TAKEELEISQNNPGD
+529 TAKEELDISQNNPGD

-557 ELDEEKKLFDNQL
+557 ELEEEKKLFDNEL
-570 QEQENLLETL
+570 QEKENLLEQL
-580 SKDLRNKEQNY
+580 SKELRNKEQNF
-591 SVVKEELIRKES
+591 SVVKEDLIRKES
-603 EISNYTNNLNQL
+603 EISNFNNNLQQL
-615 ALSCREKINV
+615 INLCREKINV
-625 DLMNLENEIEKFKK
+625 DLLNLENEIAKLKK
-639 DEELESAEK
+639 DEDLETAEK
-648 RVIRLVSERER
+648 RVMRLVAERER

-670 YSKLREKVNET
+670 YTKLREKVNDT

-691 IEKLHEAINKINKEG
+691 IEKLHDAINKINKEG

-712 AFKIVNENFE
+712 AFQIVNENFE

-737 LIQND
+737 LVQND

-814 EIQKKVQ
+814 EISQKVQ
-821 TKFIVITHNRM
+821 TKFIIITHNRM

-859 EAVKFAADAE
+859 EAIQYAE

>member
-14 SFVEPTD
+14 SFVEPTE
-21 FEVKNGL
+21 FEIKTGL

-67 FNGTDTRPSWNLA
+67 FNGTDNRPSWNLA
-80 EVGLFINLDGSELE
+80 EVGLFVNIDGSDLE
-94 NKYQSKQIEI
+94 NKFESKSLEI
-104 SRKIHRG
+104 ARKIWRG
-111 EGSSSYING
+111 EGTNSYING

-178 HDSELRLKGANN
+178 HDSELRLKAATN

-211 QSKEAERFRNISSL
+211 QSKEAERFRNISTL
-225 IKNAEASVFYVKR
+225 IKNAEASVFFVKR
-238 NNLQKIIKTLNE
+238 NQIQTILQKLESEKNEIKI
-250 DKNKIQIRLA
+250 KLA
-260 EFQGDVSLKDQAYED
+260 DFQGDVSSQDQAFED
-275 LKVRIPPMREKSY
+275 LKVKIPPMREKSY
-288 SLNSELERL
+288 SLNSELDRL
-297 NMTVDNLK
+297 NMTVENLK

-315 VNLEHRVNQLETDL
+315 TNLEHRVKQLQQDL
-329 GVEDQQH
+329 EVENKQNNDTKAKIQ
-336 KETNIKITEINKEIE
+336 EITNEIND
-351 ELSSKDFDSVSDNNI
+351 LSSKDFDSNPEKTI
-366 GQSDKSLLNNI
+366 GQSDRSLLNNI
-377 SFDKKYENAVAAIFG
+377 SFEKEYENSVAAIFG

-399 DKDEVFYWTEN
+399 DKDEVFYWSEN
-410 ILNVQNASFSFECKL
+410 IVEEVKSSFDFPCIVASEI
-425 ASDLIKSPQRIIN
+425 IKAPDRISN
-438 KLNNVAIV
+438 KLKNVAII
-446 ENKVEGHENHKNL
+446 EDLSKGYEFHKNL
-459 KVGQAIVDIEG
+459 KPGQAIVDKEG

-476 GLFISSSYESN
+476 GLFVSSSYEAN

-502 LKKQVV
+502 LKKQ
-508 EWQRILEITDQKIHD
+508 ILEWERISEITVQKIND
-523 LKERIK
+523 LNDRIK
-529 TAKEELEISQNNPGD
+529 TAKEELDISQNNPGD

-557 ELDEEKKLFDNQL
+557 ELEEEKKLFDNEL
-570 QEQENLLETL
+570 QEKENLLEQL
-580 SKDLRNKEQNY
+580 SKELRNKEQNF
-591 SVVKEELIRKES
+591 SVVKEDLIRKES
-603 EISNYTNNLNQL
+603 EISNFNNNLQQL
-615 ALSCREKINV
+615 INLCREKINV
-625 DLMNLENEIEKFKK
+625 DLLNLENEIAKLKK
-639 DEELESAEK
+639 DEDLETAEK
-648 RVIRLVSERER
+648 RVMRLVAERER

-670 YSKLREKVNET
+670 YTKLREKVNDT

-691 IEKLHEAINKINKEG
+691 IEKLHDAINKINKEG

-712 AFKIVNENFE
+712 AFQIVNENFE

-737 LIQND
+737 LVQND

-814 EIQKKVQ
+814 EISQKVQ
-821 TKFIVITHNRM
+821 TKFIIITHNRM

-859 EAVKFAADAE
+859 EAIQYAE